1 MRKTI
6 FQRIGSGLLSLL
18 MMSTLAISPALAAD
32 SRPEPS
38 AASTQAA
45 SDFTITPVGTVTADS
60 TQVTLHIDCADPEV
74 STVNVFLLPVNTHGY
89 DEDNPIAKKW
99 SAAIG
104 DVTLD
109 VPAGKLTAGSR
120 FCVKLTYTKD
130 DDVREVFS
138 DYFTV
143 AASGEK
149 TRAEIIAN
157 TSAVLLQ
164 DGKARTE
171 PFKQNANSVDVQVK
185 LDDSV
190 ESCYMTVYAY
200 IGTAGFDPDNS
211 TSSFVLWKGQ
221 VTTGT
226 VKCPFNTNVALK
238 VGYKIIACV
247 NTPAGKDAEGSTN
260 YAYVKSQALEVVD
273 ENGQGFQPYTYPNIT
288 IDEETLEPG
297 ATTLHIS
304 MTGDQRI
311 FDAAAA
317 GKIDINYT
325 IGMYPAGDKF
335 QIEDGSTIT
344 LVQLGKTT
352 GSITHQEVTL
362 SQPLKA
368 GWRVRAVAYWDGCP
382 ELFIARSND
391 YQLGQADDS
400 VLVSGTAEEDIPTAA
415 VQGTPKAGDTSVT
428 VTLGG
433 KIPSGAVLILRSY
446 DADATK
452 FETSDGTWVATQTG
466 AEAKTYVLSPAKA
479 AMVAGRKLVALVLS
493 SGTVIAQS
501 DPVIIGAAQTP
512 GEETTV
518 TLLESSYTTT
528 STQATVKVTG
538 AEKFVGGSL
547 FVTTGLPITENDD
560 SRTKLG
566 RVDFTGAGEYTVP
579 FTLNTGDLKEGQT
592 VQAYLFKYD
601 SDTEKLIYQYSDAV
615 TVTASSGV
623 KTPEEILKN
632 TTATLM
638 KNGTVRAE
646 NFKQSEKSVDVKVTL
661 DSSLNQCYMT
671 IFAYSSNT
679 TFDPDS
685 SYNKRLWTG
694 YVKNGQTVTCEFNQE
709 LPLYYNVI
717 ACLNV
722 PVGEDFYRPSNSQA
736 LEVTDD
742 SGEGF
747 RDYTYPDASIVE
759 TTLDPGATKLHINLT
774 GDERLFQAAKEGKTS
789 LTVAVAQYPNDGT
802 TFDFEGEKQISLASN
817 LIFTEPQKNYE
828 VTLSQPLKAGWR
840 VRAVVYWQQNES
852 IFLPK
857 GNDYEAM
864 FQRPDDS
871 VLVSGTPE
879 EDIPAVSIQGT
890 PKAGDTSVS
899 VQLGGKIPDGTYIV
913 LKKYDAGTADADC
926 VLSGG
931 TFLAN
936 RSASAAGEQTLT
948 FSDALTAGEKLAA
961 FLTNNGQLAKS
972 QPVTV
977 AAAQTTPLFTITPK
991 GALAADSTQITFTVI
1006 SSDPSITSVGTFL
1019 CPVKNGSVDSDHWIA
1034 RQLGQKLGDI
1044 TLDIPEGK
1052 LKDGDVVRLI
1062 LNYEKNDDFPYY
1074 FGTEANNIT
1083 VGAQVPA
1090 EDSVVLNESTFTTD
1104 ATQATVTVTGCDSFR
1119 GGYLI
1124 LTTGSVGTNGDADSR
1139 NRLGSVTFTG
1149 PGTYTVPFGNN
1160 HVKLIS
1166 GNTIQAHLYKLDDK
1180 DRTYYKYSNAVGIT
1194 SGSQPAVKPEVSI
1207 ATDSITADRTNVWVQ
1222 TSFDG
1227 ALTGTLKLYTYT
1239 GETFAADKAKEIYSG
1254 TISSSSSSQKI
1265 TFGSGKL
1272 TAGQKLIAVLDLSDG
1287 TSVKSTAKTVQAA
1300 PEKIKP
1306 AVQLVT
1312 KKVTAGMTKLYAAMT
1327 IDSSVNNASYT
1338 IYQFTGDTL
1347 DISTATAL
1355 SSGTLYRSQSKETVP
1370 LGRGKLIPGA
1380 KLQIVL
1386 TADGVEARSDV
1397 LTVEPSPDWGTPY
1410 AAFNVSAVKTDAKS
1424 VSVQIDYAD
1433 EYVAMGTDFYCD
1445 VTIYQFPGSY
1455 SDAEFESK
1463 ELWENLTL
1471 TQRVGQINSNFGDTT
1486 RGAELTVPIKDSA
1499 KLNAGDRLIIKL
1511 RLPHTEWEGEEV
1523 DYLSASVPVVGEN
1536 ETVPDAKVVLY
1547 NLGEDTSR
1555 GARVRAILAEL
1566 NIPAETVT
1574 AEQLNEIVGHLAGL
1588 DGYEAAGEKYT
1599 GTAPDTEFM
1608 LLCNLPEALLDKFLD
1623 AMQTDGLR
1631 IDHKAVVTAYN
1642 RDMKLHE
1649 LMGDISEEH
1658 DVFQALLEL
1667 DRLIAQAENLEE
1679 STYGSAPNWE
1689 KFQAALSNAKQIL
1702 SSQEPTLE
1710 QLQTARDNLKNEYL
1724 TLTGMKEMQGDLVI
1738 VLTQAADGTYTLR
1751 AELKNG
1757 LADVAYQ
1764 YAWSNG
1770 AQNAEITGV
1779 TAEQLHTLQVTVSAD
1794 NLLGSRTTQLQ
1805 APNSPV
1811 VTTAA
1816 TSSAI
1821 TLRWNAP
1828 ADEDNRP
1835 AAKAM
1840 TVSLYEGNRLIKE
1853 QTADAAA
1860 GSMTLTSLS
1869 ANTAYTLRIAAVSPV
1884 GRSDTQ
1890 VLSVSTAKRS
1900 SGGGSSSGGGGSSSS
1915 DKTGSGKTETVTKPD
1930 GTKVQTETKP
1940 DGTKIQTETKKD
1952 GSVTKTTT
1960 NPNGSSV
1967 TETKAADGSTGTV
1980 KTDKHGQTTAETT
1993 LSSKAIETAK
2003 RNGEPVTAPVE
2014 VEATRDSSTA
2024 PTVKI
2029 ELPRN
2034 SGDTKV
2040 EIPVTNVKPGTVA
2053 VIVHPDGTEEIVKNS
2068 LPTEDGIQLTVNGG
2082 ATVKIMD
2089 NSKDFIDTRAHWA
2102 KDAIDFVSARGL
2114 VNGMNAVSYAPN
2126 ASTTRAQLWTIL
2138 ARQNDAD
2145 LNGGSTWFEN
2155 AQNWAKEKGISDGAN
2170 PNGTINRAQMVTML
2184 WRAMGQPAAGGNA
2197 SFADVPADSYYAQA
2211 VAWAIEN
2218 GITAGV
2224 GGGRFDPNSTC
2235 TRGQIATFL
2244 YRYMK

>member
-1 MRKTI
+1 MQKTL
-6 FQRIGSGLLSLL
+6 FRRIGSGLLSLL
-18 MMSTLAISPALAAD
+18 MMSTLAISPTLAAD
-32 SRPEPS
+32 SRSES
-38 AASTQAA
+38 AAVSTQAA

-60 TQVTLHIDCADPEV
+60 TQVTLCIDCADTEV
-74 STVNVFLLPVNTHGY
+74 STVNVFLLPVNTYGY

-109 VPAGKLTAGSR
+109 IPAGKLTTGSR

-130 DDVREVFS
+130 DDVQEVFS

-143 AASGEK
+143 AAAGEK
-149 TRAEIIAN
+149 MREEMIAN

-164 DGKARTE
+164 NGKTRTE
-171 PFKQNANSVDVQVK
+171 PFKQNANSVDVQVE

-221 VTTGT
+221 VKTGT
-226 VKCPFNTNVALK
+226 ITCPFNADVALK

-260 YAYVKSQALEVVD
+260 YAYVKSRALEVVD
-273 ENGQGFQPYTYPNIT
+273 EKGQGFQPYTYPDIT
-288 IDEETLEPG
+288 IDKKTLEPG

-317 GKIDINYT
+317 GKIDIHYT
-325 IGMYPAGDKF
+325 IGMYPAGDEF

-352 GSITHQEVTL
+352 ESITHQEVTL

-368 GWRVRAVAYWDGCP
+368 GWRVRAVAYWDSCP
-382 ELFIARSND
+382 DLFIAQGND
-391 YQLGQADDS
+391 YQLGQTDDS
-400 VLVSGTAEEDIPTAA
+400 VPVSGTAEEDVPTAA
-415 VQGTPKAGDTSVT
+415 IQGTPKAGDTSVT
-428 VTLGG
+428 VQLGG
-433 KIPSGAVLILRSY
+433 KIPSGSVLILRSY
-446 DADATK
+446 DADATI
-452 FETSDGTWVATQTG
+452 FETSGGAWAATQAN
-466 AEAKTYVLSPAKA
+466 AEAKTYVLSSAEA
-479 AMVAGRKLVALVLS
+479 AMTAGRKLVALVLS

-501 DPVIIGAAQTP
+501 QPVVITAAQTP
-512 GEETTV
+512 ATGTV
-518 TLLESSYTTT
+518 VLNESTYTVE
-528 STQATVKVTG
+528 STQATVTVTG
-538 AEKFVGGSL
+538 CEEFANGRL
-547 FVTTGLPITENDD
+547 FVTTGSRGSDNDD
-560 SRTKLG
+560 SRDRLGQVAFNGAGTYTILFNTTYTKL
-566 RVDFTGAGEYTVP
+566 T
-579 FTLNTGDLKEGQT
+579 EGNT
-592 VQAYLFKYD
+592 VQAYLYKYD
-601 SDTEKLIYQYSDAV
+601 SDADKTFYRYSESVAIK
-615 TVTASSGV
+615 AAGESGV
-623 KTPEEILKN
+623 KTPEDILKN

-638 KNGTVRAE
+638 KNGAVRTE

-828 VTLSQPLKAGWR
+828 VTLSQSLKAGWR

-879 EDIPAVSIQGT
+879 EDIPAVSVQGT
-890 PKAGDTSVS
+890 PKAGDTSVT

-977 AAAQTTPLFTITPK
+977 AAAQMTPLFTITPK
-991 GALAADSTQITFTVI
+991 GALTADSTQITFTVI
-1006 SSDPSITSVGTFL
+1006 SSDPSITSVGAFL

-1062 LNYEKNDDFPYY
+1062 LNYEKNDDYPYY

-1083 VGAQVPA
+1083 VGTQVPA

-1119 GGYLI
+1119 DGYLI

-1239 GETFAADKAKEIYSG
+1239 GETFAEDAAKEIYSG
-1254 TISSSSSSQKI
+1254 KISSSSSSQKI
-1265 TFGSGKL
+1265 SFGSGKL
-1272 TAGQKLIAVLDLSDG
+1272 AAGQKLIAVLDLSDG
-1287 TSVKSTAKTVQAA
+1287 TSVNSTAKTVQAA

-1327 IDSSVNNASYT
+1327 IDSSVNNASY
-1338 IYQFTGDTL
+1338 
-1347 DISTATAL
+1347 
-1355 SSGTLYRSQSKETVP
+1355 
-1370 LGRGKLIPGA
+1370 
-1380 KLQIVL
+1380 
-1386 TADGVEARSDV
+1386 
-1397 LTVEPSPDWGTPY
+1397 
-1410 AAFNVSAVKTDAKS
+1410 
-1424 VSVQIDYAD
+1424 
-1433 EYVAMGTDFYCD
+1433 
-1445 VTIYQFPGSY
+1445 
-1455 SDAEFESK
+1455 
-1463 ELWENLTL
+1463 
-1471 TQRVGQINSNFGDTT
+1471 
-1486 RGAELTVPIKDSA
+1486 
-1499 KLNAGDRLIIKL
+1499 
-1511 RLPHTEWEGEEV
+1511 
-1523 DYLSASVPVVGEN
+1523 LSASVPVVGEN

-1555 GARVRAILAEL
+1555 GARVRAILAKL

-1574 AEQLNEIVGHLAGL
+1574 AEQLNETVGHLAGL
-1588 DGYEAAGEKYT
+1588 DGYEAASEKYT

-1649 LMGDISEEH
+1649 LMDDISEEH

-1667 DRLIAQAENLEE
+1667 DRLIAQAEKLEE

-1689 KFQAALSNAKQIL
+1689 KFQAALSSAKQTL

-1710 QLQTARDNLKNEYL
+1710 QLQTAGGTLKNEYL

-1738 VLTQAADGTYTLR
+1738 ALTQAADGRYTLR

-1757 LADVAYQ
+1757 LADATYQ

-1794 NLLGSRTTQLQ
+1794 NLLGSRTAQLQ
-1805 APNSPV
+1805 VPYSPAAM
-1811 VTTAA
+1811 AA
-1816 TSSAI
+1816 TTSNAI
-1821 TLRWNAP
+1821 TLRWNTP
-1828 ADEDNRP
+1828 ADEENRP

-1860 GSMTLTSLS
+1860 GSMT
-1869 ANTAYTLRIAAVSPV
+1869 
-1884 GRSDTQ
+1884 
-1890 VLSVSTAKRS
+1890 
-1900 SGGGSSSGGGGSSSS
+1900 
-1915 DKTGSGKTETVTKPD
+1915 
-1930 GTKVQTETKP
+1930 
-1940 DGTKIQTETKKD
+1940 
-1952 GSVTKTTT
+1952 
-1960 NPNGSSV
+1960 
-1967 TETKAADGSTGTV
+1967 
-1980 KTDKHGQTTAETT
+1980 
-1993 LSSKAIETAK
+1993 
-2003 RNGEPVTAPVE
+2003 
-2014 VEATRDSSTA
+2014 
-2024 PTVKI
+2024 
-2029 ELPRN
+2029 
-2034 SGDTKV
+2034 
-2040 EIPVTNVKPGTVA
+2040 
-2053 VIVHPDGTEEIVKNS
+2053 
-2068 LPTEDGIQLTVNGG
+2068 
-2082 ATVKIMD
+2082 
-2089 NSKDFIDTRAHWA
+2089 
-2102 KDAIDFVSARGL
+2102 
-2114 VNGMNAVSYAPN
+2114 
-2126 ASTTRAQLWTIL
+2126 
-2138 ARQNDAD
+2138 
-2145 LNGGSTWFEN
+2145 
-2155 AQNWAKEKGISDGAN
+2155 
-2170 PNGTINRAQMVTML
+2170 
-2184 WRAMGQPAAGGNA
+2184 
-2197 SFADVPADSYYAQA
+2197 
-2211 VAWAIEN
+2211 
-2218 GITAGV
+2218 
-2224 GGGRFDPNSTC
+2224 
-2235 TRGQIATFL
+2235 
-2244 YRYMK
+2244 

>member
-1 MRKTI
+1 MQKTL
-6 FQRIGSGLLSLL
+6 FRRIGSGLLSLL
-18 MMSTLAISPALAAD
+18 MMSTLAISPTLAAD
-32 SRPEPS
+32 SRSES
-38 AASTQAA
+38 AAVSTQAA

-60 TQVTLHIDCADPEV
+60 TQVTLRIDCADTEV
-74 STVNVFLLPVNTHGY
+74 STVNVFLLPVNTYGY
-89 DEDNPIAKKW
+89 NEDNPIAKKW

-109 VPAGKLTAGSR
+109 IPAGKLTAGSQ
-120 FCVKLTYTKD
+120 FCVKLIYTKD
-130 DDVREVFS
+130 NDVREVFS
-138 DYFTV
+138 EYFTV

-149 TRAEIIAN
+149 TREEMIAN

-164 DGKARTE
+164 DGETRAE
-171 PFKQNANSVDVQVK
+171 PFKQDAASVDVQVK

-190 ESCYMTVYAY
+190 KSCYMTVYAY

-221 VTTGT
+221 VKTGT
-226 VKCPFNTNVALK
+226 ITCPFNADVALK

-311 FDAAAA
+311 FNAAAA

-325 IGMYPAGDKF
+325 IGMYPAGDEF

-352 GSITHQEVTL
+352 ESITHQEVTL

-382 ELFIARSND
+382 ELFIAGSND

-400 VLVSGTAEEDIPTAA
+400 VLVSGTAEENIPTA
-415 VQGTPKAGDTSVT
+415 VIQGTPKAGDTSVT

-433 KIPSGAVLILRSY
+433 KIP
-446 DADATK
+446 
-452 FETSDGTWVATQTG
+452 
-466 AEAKTYVLSPAKA
+466 
-479 AMVAGRKLVALVLS
+479 
-493 SGTVIAQS
+493 
-501 DPVIIGAAQTP
+501 
-512 GEETTV
+512 
-518 TLLESSYTTT
+518 ES
-528 STQATVKVTG
+528 
-538 AEKFVGGSL
+538 
-547 FVTTGLPITENDD
+547 
-560 SRTKLG
+560 
-566 RVDFTGAGEYTVP
+566 
-579 FTLNTGDLKEGQT
+579 
-592 VQAYLFKYD
+592 
-601 SDTEKLIYQYSDAV
+601 
-615 TVTASSGV
+615 
-623 KTPEEILKN
+623 
-632 TTATLM
+632 
-638 KNGTVRAE
+638 
-646 NFKQSEKSVDVKVTL
+646 
-661 DSSLNQCYMT
+661 
-671 IFAYSSNT
+671 
-679 TFDPDS
+679 
-685 SYNKRLWTG
+685 
-694 YVKNGQTVTCEFNQE
+694 
-709 LPLYYNVI
+709 
-717 ACLNV
+717 
-722 PVGEDFYRPSNSQA
+722 
-736 LEVTDD
+736 
-742 SGEGF
+742 
-747 RDYTYPDASIVE
+747 
-759 TTLDPGATKLHINLT
+759 
-774 GDERLFQAAKEGKTS
+774 
-789 LTVAVAQYPNDGT
+789 
-802 TFDFEGEKQISLASN
+802 
-817 LIFTEPQKNYE
+817 
-828 VTLSQPLKAGWR
+828 
-840 VRAVVYWQQNES
+840 
-852 IFLPK
+852 
-857 GNDYEAM
+857 
-864 FQRPDDS
+864 
-871 VLVSGTPE
+871 
-879 EDIPAVSIQGT
+879 
-890 PKAGDTSVS
+890 
-899 VQLGGKIPDGTYIV
+899 TYIV

-936 RSASAAGEQTLT
+936 RSASVAGEQTLT

-991 GALAADSTQITFTVI
+991 GALTADSTQITFTVI

-1083 VGAQVPA
+1083 VGTQVPA

-1119 GGYLI
+1119 DGYLI

-1194 SGSQPAVKPEVSI
+1194 SGPQPAVKPEVSI
-1207 ATDSITADRTNVWVQ
+1207 ATDSITADRTDVWVQ

-1239 GETFAADKAKEIYSG
+1239 GETFAEDAAKEIYSG
-1254 TISSSSSSQKI
+1254 KISSSSSSQKI
-1265 TFGSGKL
+1265 SFGSGKL
-1272 TAGQKLIAVLDLSDG
+1272 TAGQKLIAVLALSDG
-1287 TSVKSTAKTVQAA
+1287 TSVNSTAKAVQAA

-1312 KKVTAGMTKLYAAMT
+1312 KKVTAGMTKLYASMT

-1410 AAFNVSAVKTDAKS
+1410 AAFNVSAVKADAKS

-1471 TQRVGQINSNFGDTT
+1471 TQRVGQINSNFGDIT

-1499 KLNAGDRLIIKL
+1499 VLNAGNRLIIKL

-1555 GARVRAILAEL
+1555 GARVRAILAKL

-1574 AEQLNEIVGHLAGL
+1574 AEQLNETVGHLAGL
-1588 DGYEAAGEKYT
+1588 DGYEAASEKYT

-1667 DRLIAQAENLEE
+1667 DRLIAQAEKLEE

-1689 KFQAALSNAKQIL
+1689 KFQAALSSAKQTL

-1710 QLQTARDNLKNEYL
+1710 QLQTAGGTLKNEYL

-1738 VLTQAADGTYTLR
+1738 ALTQAADGRYTLR

-1757 LADVAYQ
+1757 LADATYQ

-1794 NLLGSRTTQLQ
+1794 NLLGSRTAQLQ
-1805 APNSPV
+1805 VPYSPAAM
-1811 VTTAA
+1811 AA
-1816 TSSAI
+1816 TTSNAI
-1821 TLRWNAP
+1821 TLRWNTP
-1828 ADEDNRP
+1828 ADEENRP
-1835 AAKAM
+1835 AAKTM
-1840 TVSLYEGNRLIKE
+1840 TVGLYQGDKLIKE
-1853 QTADAAA
+1853 QTADAAT
-1860 GSMTLTSLS
+1860 GSITLTGLS

-1884 GRSDTQ
+1884 GHSDTQ
-1890 VLSVSTAKRS
+1890 VLGVSTAKRS
-1900 SGGGSSSGGGGSSSS
+1900 SGGSSSSGSSGSSYAVSTPS
-1915 DKTGSGKTETVTKPD
+1915 AKNGDVTVSPKNASKGDRVTITVKPD
-1930 GTKVQTETKP
+1930 SGYEV
-1940 DGTKIQTETKKD
+1940 
-1952 GSVTKTTT
+1952 GSVTVLDSKG
-1960 NPNGSSV
+1960 N
-1967 TETKAADGSTGTV
+1967 ELKL
-1980 KTDKHGQTTAETT
+1980 TDKG
-1993 LSSKAIETAK
+1993 
-2003 RNGEPVTAPVE
+2003 NGKYTFTMPGGKVE
-2014 VEATRDSSTA
+2014 VKATFVKAGETSPFVDVPTDSYYFDA
-2024 PTVKI
+2024 VKWAQKLGI
-2029 ELPRN
+2029 TNGKANGLFGSNDPCTR
-2034 SGDTKV
+2034 GQ
-2040 EIPVTNVKPGTVA
+2040 IVT
-2053 VIVHPDGTEEIVKNS
+2053 
-2068 LPTEDGIQLTVNGG
+2068 
-2082 ATVKIMD
+2082 
-2089 NSKDFIDTRAHWA
+2089 F
-2102 KDAIDFVSARGL
+2102 
-2114 VNGMNAVSYAPN
+2114 
-2126 ASTTRAQLWTIL
+2126 
-2138 ARQNDAD
+2138 
-2145 LNGGSTWFEN
+2145 
-2155 AQNWAKEKGISDGAN
+2155 
-2170 PNGTINRAQMVTML
+2170 L
-2184 WRAMGQPAAGGNA
+2184 WRAAGSPTPKGAAA
-2197 SFADVPADSYYAQA
+2197 VPTDVIPGSYCYNA

-2218 GITAGV
+2218 GVTNGFADGTFGV
-2224 GGGRFDPNSTC
+2224 NSTC
-2235 TRGQIATFL
+2235 TRGQSVTFL
-2244 YRYMK
+2244 YRALGTAPTTVNSFTDVAVGDFYAEAVAWAVENGVTNGTTDSTFSPSNGCTRAQIVTFLFRTYNQ

>member
-143 AASGEK
+143 AAAGEK

-185 LDDSV
+185 LDNSV

-273 ENGQGFQPYTYPNIT
+273 ENGQGFQPYAYPDIT
-288 IDEETLEPG
+288 IDETTLEPG

-311 FDAAAA
+311 FDAAVAE
-317 GKIDINYT
+317 KIDINYT
-325 IGMYPAGDKF
+325 IGMYPAGDEF

-391 YQLGQADDS
+391 YQLGQEDDS
-400 VLVSGTAEEDIPTAA
+400 VLVSGTAEENIPTAA

-428 VTLGG
+428 VQLGG

-479 AMVAGRKLVALVLS
+479 AMVAGRKLVALLLS

-638 KNGTVRAE
+638 KNGTVRTE

-890 PKAGDTSVS
+890 PKAGDTSVT

-931 TFLAN
+931 TFLSN

-1034 RQLGQKLGDI
+1034 RQLEQKLGDI

-1104 ATQATVTVTGCDSFR
+1104 ATQATVTVTGCDSFQ

-1254 TISSSSSSQKI
+1254 TISSSSNSQKI

-1658 DVFQALLEL
+1658 DVFQALLKL

-1840 TVSLYEGNRLIKE
+1840 TVRLYEGNRLIKE

-1890 VLSVSTAKRS
+1890 VLGVSTAKRS

-1940 DGTKIQTETKKD
+1940 DGTKIQTVTGKD
-1952 GSVTKTTT
+1952 GST
-1960 NPNGSSV
+1960 
-1967 TETKAADGSTGTV
+1967 ATV
-1980 KTDKHGQTTAETT
+1980 KTDKNGQTTAETK
-1993 LSSKAIETAK
+1993 LSAKAVEDAK
-2003 RNGEPVTAPVE
+2003 RSGEAVKAPVE
-2014 VEATRDSSTA
+2014 VKATKDSSTA
-2024 PTVKI
+2024 PTVKV

-2034 SGDTKV
+2034 SGETKV
-2040 EIPVTNVKPGTVA
+2040 EIPVSNVKPGTVA
-2053 VIVHPDGTEEIVKNS
+2053 ILVHADGTEEIVKTS
-2068 LPTEDGIQLTVNGG
+2068 LPTADGIQLTVNGS

-2089 NSKDFIDTRAHWA
+2089 NSKDFADTRNHWA

-2145 LNGGSTWFEN
+2145 LNGGNTWFEN
-2155 AQNWAKEKGISDGAN
+2155 AQNWAKEKGISDGVN

-2184 WRAMGQPAAGGNA
+2184 WRAMGQPAAASGA

-2224 GGGRFDPNSTC
+2224 GGSKFDPNATC
-2235 TRGQIATFL
+2235 TRAQIATFL

>member
-1 MRKTI
+1 MQKTL
-6 FQRIGSGLLSLL
+6 FRRIGSGLLSLL
-18 MMSTLAISPALAAD
+18 MMSTLAISPTLAED
-32 SRPEPS
+32 SRSES
-38 AASTQAA
+38 AAVSTQAA

-60 TQVTLHIDCADPEV
+60 TQVTLRIDCADTEV
-74 STVNVFLLPVNTHGY
+74 STVNVFLLPVNTYGY
-89 DEDNPIAKKW
+89 NEDNPIAKKW

-109 VPAGKLTAGSR
+109 VSAGKLTAGSQ
-120 FCVKLTYTKD
+120 FCVKLTYAKD
-130 DDVREVFS
+130 DDVQEVFS

-149 TRAEIIAN
+149 TREEMIAN

-164 DGKARTE
+164 NGKTRTE
-171 PFKQNANSVDVQVK
+171 PFKQNANSVDVQVE

-226 VKCPFNTNVALK
+226 VTCPFNTNIALK
-238 VGYKIIACV
+238 VGYKIIACIH
-247 NTPAGKDAEGSTN
+247 TPAGKDAEGSTN
-260 YAYVKSQALEVVD
+260 YAYVKSRALEVVN
-273 ENGQGFQPYTYPNIT
+273 ENGQGFQPYTYPDIT
-288 IDEETLEPG
+288 IDEKTLEPG

-311 FDAAAA
+311 FDAATA
-317 GKIDINYT
+317 GKIDIHYT
-325 IGMYPAGDKF
+325 IGMYPAGDEF

-362 SQPLKA
+362 TQPLKA

-400 VLVSGTAEEDIPTAA
+400 VLVSGTAEENIPTAA
-415 VQGTPKAGDTSVT
+415 IQGTPKAGDTSVT
-428 VTLGG
+428 V
-433 KIPSGAVLILRSY
+433 
-446 DADATK
+446 
-452 FETSDGTWVATQTG
+452 
-466 AEAKTYVLSPAKA
+466 
-479 AMVAGRKLVALVLS
+479 
-493 SGTVIAQS
+493 
-501 DPVIIGAAQTP
+501 
-512 GEETTV
+512 
-518 TLLESSYTTT
+518 
-528 STQATVKVTG
+528 
-538 AEKFVGGSL
+538 
-547 FVTTGLPITENDD
+547 
-560 SRTKLG
+560 
-566 RVDFTGAGEYTVP
+566 
-579 FTLNTGDLKEGQT
+579 
-592 VQAYLFKYD
+592 
-601 SDTEKLIYQYSDAV
+601 
-615 TVTASSGV
+615 
-623 KTPEEILKN
+623 
-632 TTATLM
+632 
-638 KNGTVRAE
+638 
-646 NFKQSEKSVDVKVTL
+646 
-661 DSSLNQCYMT
+661 
-671 IFAYSSNT
+671 
-679 TFDPDS
+679 
-685 SYNKRLWTG
+685 
-694 YVKNGQTVTCEFNQE
+694 
-709 LPLYYNVI
+709 
-717 ACLNV
+717 
-722 PVGEDFYRPSNSQA
+722 
-736 LEVTDD
+736 
-742 SGEGF
+742 
-747 RDYTYPDASIVE
+747 
-759 TTLDPGATKLHINLT
+759 
-774 GDERLFQAAKEGKTS
+774 
-789 LTVAVAQYPNDGT
+789 
-802 TFDFEGEKQISLASN
+802 
-817 LIFTEPQKNYE
+817 
-828 VTLSQPLKAGWR
+828 
-840 VRAVVYWQQNES
+840 
-852 IFLPK
+852 
-857 GNDYEAM
+857 
-864 FQRPDDS
+864 
-871 VLVSGTPE
+871 
-879 EDIPAVSIQGT
+879 
-890 PKAGDTSVS
+890 
-899 VQLGGKIPDGTYIV
+899 QLGGKIPESTYIV

-926 VLSGG
+926 LLSGG

-977 AAAQTTPLFTITPK
+977 AAAQMTPLFTITPK
-991 GALAADSTQITFTVI
+991 GALTADSTQITFTVI
-1006 SSDPSITSVGTFL
+1006 SSDPSITSVGAFL

-1044 TLDIPEGK
+1044 TLDIPDGK

-1062 LNYEKNDDFPYY
+1062 LNYEKNDDYPYY

-1083 VGAQVPA
+1083 VGTQVPA

-1104 ATQATVTVTGCDSFR
+1104 ATQATVTVTSCDSFR
-1119 GGYLI
+1119 DGYLI

-1207 ATDSITADRTNVWVQ
+1207 ATDSITADRTAIWMQ
-1222 TSFDG
+1222 ASFDG

-1239 GETFAADKAKEIYSG
+1239 GETFAEDAAKEIYSG
-1254 TISSSSSSQKI
+1254 KISSSSSSQKI
-1265 TFGSGKL
+1265 SFGSGKL
-1272 TAGQKLIAVLDLSDG
+1272 TAGQKLIAVLTLSDG
-1287 TSVKSTAKTVQAA
+1287 TSVNSTAKTVQAA
-1300 PEKIKP
+1300 LEKIKP

-1410 AAFNVSAVKTDAKS
+1410 AAFNVSAVKADAKS

-1471 TQRVGQINSNFGDTT
+1471 TQRVGQINSNFGDIT

-1499 KLNAGDRLIIKL
+1499 VLNAGNRLIIKL

-1555 GARVRAILAEL
+1555 GARVRAILAKL

-1574 AEQLNEIVGHLAGL
+1574 AEQLNETVGHLAGL
-1588 DGYEAAGEKYT
+1588 DGYEAASEKYT

-1642 RDMKLHE
+1642 RDMELHE
-1649 LMGDISEEH
+1649 LMDDISEEH

-1667 DRLIAQAENLEE
+1667 DRLVAQAEKLEE

-1689 KFQAALSNAKQIL
+1689 KFQAALSSAKQTL

-1710 QLQTARDNLKNEYL
+1710 QLQTAGGTLKNEYL

-1738 VLTQAADGTYTLR
+1738 ALTQAADGRYTLL

-1757 LADVAYQ
+1757 LADATYQ

-1770 AQNAEITGV
+1770 VQSAEITGV
-1779 TAEQLHTLQVTVSAD
+1779 TEAQLHTLQVTVSAD
-1794 NLLGSRTTQLQ
+1794 NLLGSRTAQLQ
-1805 APNSPV
+1805 VPYSPAAM
-1811 VTTAA
+1811 AA
-1816 TSSAI
+1816 TTSNAI
-1821 TLRWNAP
+1821 TLRWNTP
-1828 ADEDNRP
+1828 ADEENRP
-1835 AAKAM
+1835 AAKTM
-1840 TVSLYEGNRLIKE
+1840 TVGLYQGDKLIKE
-1853 QTADAAA
+1853 QTADAAT
-1860 GSMTLTSLS
+1860 GSITLTGLS

-1884 GRSDTQ
+1884 GHSDTQ
-1890 VLSVSTAKRS
+1890 VLGVSTAKRS
-1900 SGGGSSSGGGGSSSS
+1900 SGGSSSSGSSGSSYAVSTPS
-1915 DKTGSGKTETVTKPD
+1915 AKNGDVTVSPKNASKGDRVTITVKPD
-1930 GTKVQTETKP
+1930 SGYEV
-1940 DGTKIQTETKKD
+1940 
-1952 GSVTKTTT
+1952 GSVTVLDSKG
-1960 NPNGSSV
+1960 N
-1967 TETKAADGSTGTV
+1967 ELKL
-1980 KTDKHGQTTAETT
+1980 TDKG
-1993 LSSKAIETAK
+1993 
-2003 RNGEPVTAPVE
+2003 NGKYTFTMPGGKVE
-2014 VEATRDSSTA
+2014 VKATF
-2024 PTVKI
+2024 VKAG
-2029 ELPRN
+2029 ETSP
-2034 SGDTKV
+2034 
-2040 EIPVTNVKPGTVA
+2040 
-2053 VIVHPDGTEEIVKNS
+2053 
-2068 LPTEDGIQLTVNGG
+2068 
-2082 ATVKIMD
+2082 
-2089 NSKDFIDTRAHWA
+2089 
-2102 KDAIDFVSARGL
+2102 FV
-2114 VNGMNAVSYAPN
+2114 
-2126 ASTTRAQLWTIL
+2126 
-2138 ARQNDAD
+2138 
-2145 LNGGSTWFEN
+2145 
-2155 AQNWAKEKGISDGAN
+2155 
-2170 PNGTINRAQMVTML
+2170 
-2184 WRAMGQPAAGGNA
+2184 
-2197 SFADVPADSYYAQA
+2197 DVPADSYYFDAVKWAQKLGITNGKTDALFGSSDPCTRGQIVTFLWRAAGSPAPKGTAKVPGDVLPGSYCYDA
-2211 VAWAIEN
+2211 VAWALEN
-2218 GITAGV
+2218 GITNGLADGTFGV
-2224 GGGRFDPNSTC
+2224 NSTC
-2235 TRGQIATFL
+2235 TRGQSVTFL
-2244 YRYMK
+2244 YRALGTAPTTVNGFTDVESNAFCAEAVAWAVENGVTNGTTDSTFSPSNGCTRAQIVTFLFRTYNQ

>member
-1 MRKTI
+1 MQKTL
-6 FQRIGSGLLSLL
+6 FRRIGSGLLSLL
-18 MMSTLAISPALAAD
+18 MMSTLAISPTLAAD
-32 SRPEPS
+32 SRSES
-38 AASTQAA
+38 AAVSTQAA

-60 TQVTLHIDCADPEV
+60 TQVTLRIDCADTEV
-74 STVNVFLLPVNTHGY
+74 STVNVFLLPVNTYGY

-109 VPAGKLTAGSR
+109 VSAGKLTAGSQ
-120 FCVKLTYTKD
+120 FCVKLIYTKD
-130 DDVREVFS
+130 NDVREVFS
-138 DYFTV
+138 EYFTV

-164 DGKARTE
+164 DGETRTE
-171 PFKQNANSVDVQVK
+171 PFKEDAASVDAQVK

-221 VTTGT
+221 VKTGT
-226 VKCPFNTNVALK
+226 VTCPFNTDVALK

-273 ENGQGFQPYTYPNIT
+273 ENGQGFRPYTYPDIT
-288 IDEETLEPG
+288 IDEKTLEPG

-311 FDAAAA
+311 FDAAVAK
-317 GKIDINYT
+317 KIDINYT
-325 IGMYPAGDKF
+325 IGMYPAGDEF

-362 SQPLKA
+362 TQPLKA

-391 YQLGQADDS
+391 YQLGQA
-400 VLVSGTAEEDIPTAA
+400 
-415 VQGTPKAGDTSVT
+415 
-428 VTLGG
+428 
-433 KIPSGAVLILRSY
+433 
-446 DADATK
+446 
-452 FETSDGTWVATQTG
+452 
-466 AEAKTYVLSPAKA
+466 
-479 AMVAGRKLVALVLS
+479 
-493 SGTVIAQS
+493 
-501 DPVIIGAAQTP
+501 
-512 GEETTV
+512 
-518 TLLESSYTTT
+518 
-528 STQATVKVTG
+528 
-538 AEKFVGGSL
+538 
-547 FVTTGLPITENDD
+547 
-560 SRTKLG
+560 
-566 RVDFTGAGEYTVP
+566 
-579 FTLNTGDLKEGQT
+579 
-592 VQAYLFKYD
+592 
-601 SDTEKLIYQYSDAV
+601 
-615 TVTASSGV
+615 
-623 KTPEEILKN
+623 
-632 TTATLM
+632 
-638 KNGTVRAE
+638 
-646 NFKQSEKSVDVKVTL
+646 
-661 DSSLNQCYMT
+661 
-671 IFAYSSNT
+671 
-679 TFDPDS
+679 
-685 SYNKRLWTG
+685 
-694 YVKNGQTVTCEFNQE
+694 
-709 LPLYYNVI
+709 
-717 ACLNV
+717 
-722 PVGEDFYRPSNSQA
+722 
-736 LEVTDD
+736 
-742 SGEGF
+742 
-747 RDYTYPDASIVE
+747 
-759 TTLDPGATKLHINLT
+759 
-774 GDERLFQAAKEGKTS
+774 
-789 LTVAVAQYPNDGT
+789 
-802 TFDFEGEKQISLASN
+802 
-817 LIFTEPQKNYE
+817 
-828 VTLSQPLKAGWR
+828 
-840 VRAVVYWQQNES
+840 
-852 IFLPK
+852 
-857 GNDYEAM
+857 
-864 FQRPDDS
+864 DDS

-913 LKKYDAGTADADC
+913 LKKYPAGTTDENC
-926 VLSGG
+926 VLSDGA
-931 TFLAN
+931 FLAN
-936 RSASAAGEQTLT
+936 GSASTAGEQTLT

-991 GALAADSTQITFTVI
+991 GTLTADSTQITFTVS
-1006 SSDPSITSVGTFL
+1006 SSDPSITSVGAFL

-1034 RQLGQKLGDI
+1034 RQIGQKLGDI
-1044 TLDIPEGK
+1044 TLDIQEGK

-1062 LNYEKNDDFPYY
+1062 LNYEKNDDYPYY

-1083 VGAQVPA
+1083 VGTQVPA

-1104 ATQATVTVTGCDSFR
+1104 ATQATVTVTGCESFR

-1124 LTTGSVGTNGDADSR
+1124 LTTGRASSNDDADSR

-1207 ATDSITADRTNVWVQ
+1207 ATDSITADRTDVWVQ

-1239 GETFAADKAKEIYSG
+1239 GETFAEDAAKEIYSG
-1254 TISSSSSSQKI
+1254 KISSSSSSQKI
-1265 TFGSGKL
+1265 SFGSGKL
-1272 TAGQKLIAVLDLSDG
+1272 TAGQKLIAVLALSDG
-1287 TSVKSTAKTVQAA
+1287 TSVNSTAKTVQAA

-1347 DISTATAL
+1347 DVSTATAL
-1355 SSGTLYRSQSKETVP
+1355 SNGTLYRSQSKETVP

-1410 AAFNVSAVKTDAKS
+1410 AAFNVSAVKADAKS

-1471 TQRVGQINSNFGDTT
+1471 TQRVGQINSNFGDIT

-1499 KLNAGDRLIIKL
+1499 VLNAGNRLIIKL

-1555 GARVRAILAEL
+1555 GARVRAILAKL

-1574 AEQLNEIVGHLAGL
+1574 AEQLNETVGHLAGL

-1599 GTAPDTEFM
+1599 GTVPDTEFM
-1608 LLCNLPEALLDKFLD
+1608 LLCNLPEALLDRFLD

-1649 LMGDISEEH
+1649 LMDDISEEH

-1667 DRLIAQAENLEE
+1667 DRLIAQAEKLEE

-1689 KFQAALSNAKQIL
+1689 KFQAALSSAKQTL

-1710 QLQTARDNLKNEYL
+1710 QLQTAGGTLKNEYL

-1738 VLTQAADGTYTLR
+1738 ALTQAADGRYTLR

-1757 LADVAYQ
+1757 LADATYQ

-1770 AQNAEITGV
+1770 VQSAEITGV

-1794 NLLGSRTTQLQ
+1794 NLLGSRTAQLQ
-1805 APNSPV
+1805 VPYSPAAM
-1811 VTTAA
+1811 AA
-1816 TSSAI
+1816 TTSNAI
-1821 TLRWNAP
+1821 TLRWNTP
-1828 ADEDNRP
+1828 ADEENRP
-1835 AAKAM
+1835 AAKTM
-1840 TVSLYEGNRLIKE
+1840 TVGLYQGDKLIKE
-1853 QTADAAA
+1853 QTADAAT
-1860 GSMTLTSLS
+1860 GSITLTGLS

-1884 GRSDTQ
+1884 GHSDTQ
-1890 VLSVSTAKRS
+1890 VLGVSTAKRPS
-1900 SGGGSSSGGGGSSSS
+1900 GGSSSS
-1915 DKTGSGKTETVTKPD
+1915 GSSGSSYAVSVPSAKNGDVTVSPKNASKGDRVTVTIKPD
-1930 GTKVQTETKP
+1930 SGYEV
-1940 DGTKIQTETKKD
+1940 
-1952 GSVTKTTT
+1952 GSVTVLDSKGNELKLTDKGDGKYTFTMPGGKVEVKATFVKAGETSPFVDVPTDSYYFDAVKWAQKLGIT
-1960 NPNGSSV
+1960 NGKANALFGSSDPCTRGQIV
-1967 TETKAADGSTGTV
+1967 T
-1980 KTDKHGQTTAETT
+1980 
-1993 LSSKAIETAK
+1993 
-2003 RNGEPVTAPVE
+2003 
-2014 VEATRDSSTA
+2014 
-2024 PTVKI
+2024 
-2029 ELPRN
+2029 
-2034 SGDTKV
+2034 
-2040 EIPVTNVKPGTVA
+2040 
-2053 VIVHPDGTEEIVKNS
+2053 
-2068 LPTEDGIQLTVNGG
+2068 
-2082 ATVKIMD
+2082 
-2089 NSKDFIDTRAHWA
+2089 F
-2102 KDAIDFVSARGL
+2102 
-2114 VNGMNAVSYAPN
+2114 
-2126 ASTTRAQLWTIL
+2126 
-2138 ARQNDAD
+2138 
-2145 LNGGSTWFEN
+2145 
-2155 AQNWAKEKGISDGAN
+2155 
-2170 PNGTINRAQMVTML
+2170 L
-2184 WRAMGQPAAGGNA
+2184 WRAAGSPAPKGTAK
-2197 SFADVPADSYYAQA
+2197 VPADVLPGSYCYDA

-2218 GITAGV
+2218 GVTNGFADGTFGV
-2224 GGGRFDPNSTC
+2224 NNTC
-2235 TRGQIATFL
+2235 TRGQSVTFL
-2244 YRYMK
+2244 YRAMGTAPTTVNGFTDVAAGDFYAEAVAWAVENGVTNGTTDSTFSPSNGCTRAQIVTFLFRTYNQ

>member
-1 MRKTI
+1 MQKTL
-6 FQRIGSGLLSLL
+6 FRRIGSGLLSLL
-18 MMSTLAISPALAAD
+18 MMSTLAISPTLAAD
-32 SRPEPS
+32 SRSES
-38 AASTQAA
+38 AAVSTQAA

-60 TQVTLHIDCADPEV
+60 TQVTLRIDCADTEV
-74 STVNVFLLPVNTHGY
+74 STVNVFLLPVNTYGY

-109 VPAGKLTAGSR
+109 VSAGKLTAGSQ
-120 FCVKLTYTKD
+120 FCVKLIYTKD
-130 DDVREVFS
+130 NDVREVFS
-138 DYFTV
+138 EYFTV

-164 DGKARTE
+164 DGETRTE
-171 PFKQNANSVDVQVK
+171 PFKEDAASVDAQVK

-221 VTTGT
+221 VKTGT
-226 VKCPFNTNVALK
+226 VTCPFNTDVALK

-273 ENGQGFQPYTYPNIT
+273 ENGQGFRPYTYPDIT
-288 IDEETLEPG
+288 IDEKTLEPG

-311 FDAAAA
+311 FDAAVAK
-317 GKIDINYT
+317 KIDINYT
-325 IGMYPAGDKF
+325 IGMYPAGDEF

-362 SQPLKA
+362 TQPLKA

-400 VLVSGTAEEDIPTAA
+400 VLVSGTAEENIPTAA
-415 VQGTPKAGDTSVT
+415 IQGTPKAGDTSVT
-428 VTLGG
+428 V
-433 KIPSGAVLILRSY
+433 
-446 DADATK
+446 
-452 FETSDGTWVATQTG
+452 
-466 AEAKTYVLSPAKA
+466 
-479 AMVAGRKLVALVLS
+479 
-493 SGTVIAQS
+493 
-501 DPVIIGAAQTP
+501 
-512 GEETTV
+512 
-518 TLLESSYTTT
+518 
-528 STQATVKVTG
+528 
-538 AEKFVGGSL
+538 
-547 FVTTGLPITENDD
+547 
-560 SRTKLG
+560 
-566 RVDFTGAGEYTVP
+566 
-579 FTLNTGDLKEGQT
+579 
-592 VQAYLFKYD
+592 
-601 SDTEKLIYQYSDAV
+601 
-615 TVTASSGV
+615 
-623 KTPEEILKN
+623 
-632 TTATLM
+632 
-638 KNGTVRAE
+638 
-646 NFKQSEKSVDVKVTL
+646 
-661 DSSLNQCYMT
+661 
-671 IFAYSSNT
+671 
-679 TFDPDS
+679 
-685 SYNKRLWTG
+685 
-694 YVKNGQTVTCEFNQE
+694 
-709 LPLYYNVI
+709 
-717 ACLNV
+717 
-722 PVGEDFYRPSNSQA
+722 
-736 LEVTDD
+736 
-742 SGEGF
+742 
-747 RDYTYPDASIVE
+747 
-759 TTLDPGATKLHINLT
+759 
-774 GDERLFQAAKEGKTS
+774 
-789 LTVAVAQYPNDGT
+789 
-802 TFDFEGEKQISLASN
+802 
-817 LIFTEPQKNYE
+817 
-828 VTLSQPLKAGWR
+828 
-840 VRAVVYWQQNES
+840 
-852 IFLPK
+852 
-857 GNDYEAM
+857 
-864 FQRPDDS
+864 
-871 VLVSGTPE
+871 
-879 EDIPAVSIQGT
+879 
-890 PKAGDTSVS
+890 
-899 VQLGGKIPDGTYIV
+899 QLGGKIPESTYIV

-936 RSASAAGEQTLT
+936 RSASVAGEQTLT

-991 GALAADSTQITFTVI
+991 GALTADSTQITFTVI

-1083 VGAQVPA
+1083 VGTQVPA

-1119 GGYLI
+1119 DGYLI

-1194 SGSQPAVKPEVSI
+1194 SGPQPAVKPEVSI
-1207 ATDSITADRTNVWVQ
+1207 ATDSITADRTDVWVQ

-1239 GETFAADKAKEIYSG
+1239 GETFAEDAAKEIYSG
-1254 TISSSSSSQKI
+1254 KISSSSSSQKI
-1265 TFGSGKL
+1265 SFGSGKL
-1272 TAGQKLIAVLDLSDG
+1272 TAGQKLIAVLALSDG
-1287 TSVKSTAKTVQAA
+1287 TSVNSTAKAVQAA

-1312 KKVTAGMTKLYAAMT
+1312 KKVTAGMTKLYASMT

-1410 AAFNVSAVKTDAKS
+1410 AAFNVSAVKADAKS

-1471 TQRVGQINSNFGDTT
+1471 TQRVGQINSNFGDIT

-1499 KLNAGDRLIIKL
+1499 VLNAGNRLIIKL

-1555 GARVRAILAEL
+1555 GARVRAILAKL

-1574 AEQLNEIVGHLAGL
+1574 AEQLNETVGHLAGL
-1588 DGYEAAGEKYT
+1588 DGYEAASEKYT

-1667 DRLIAQAENLEE
+1667 DRLIAQAEKLEE

-1689 KFQAALSNAKQIL
+1689 KFQAALSSAKQTL

-1710 QLQTARDNLKNEYL
+1710 QLQTAGGTLKNEYL

-1738 VLTQAADGTYTLR
+1738 ALTQAADGRYTLR

-1757 LADVAYQ
+1757 LADATYQ

-1794 NLLGSRTTQLQ
+1794 NLLGSRTAQLQ
-1805 APNSPV
+1805 VPYSPAAM
-1811 VTTAA
+1811 AA
-1816 TSSAI
+1816 TTSNAI
-1821 TLRWNAP
+1821 TLRWNTP
-1828 ADEDNRP
+1828 ADEENRP
-1835 AAKAM
+1835 AAKTM
-1840 TVSLYEGNRLIKE
+1840 TVGLYQGDKLIKE
-1853 QTADAAA
+1853 QTADAAT
-1860 GSMTLTSLS
+1860 GSITLTGLS

-1884 GRSDTQ
+1884 GHSDTQ
-1890 VLSVSTAKRS
+1890 VLGVSTAKRS
-1900 SGGGSSSGGGGSSSS
+1900 SGGSSSSGSSGSSYAVSTPS
-1915 DKTGSGKTETVTKPD
+1915 AKNGDVTVSPKNASKGDRVTVTVKPD
-1930 GTKVQTETKP
+1930 SGYEV
-1940 DGTKIQTETKKD
+1940 
-1952 GSVTKTTT
+1952 GSVTVLDSKG
-1960 NPNGSSV
+1960 N
-1967 TETKAADGSTGTV
+1967 ELKL
-1980 KTDKHGQTTAETT
+1980 TDKGDGKYTFTMPGSKVTVTAEF
-1993 LSSKAIETAK
+1993 
-2003 RNGEPVTAPVE
+2003 VE
-2014 VEATRDSSTA
+2014 EQA
-2024 PTVKI
+2024 
-2029 ELPRN
+2029 
-2034 SGDTKV
+2034 
-2040 EIPVTNVKPGTVA
+2040 
-2053 VIVHPDGTEEIVKNS
+2053 
-2068 LPTEDGIQLTVNGG
+2068 
-2082 ATVKIMD
+2082 
-2089 NSKDFIDTRAHWA
+2089 
-2102 KDAIDFVSARGL
+2102 
-2114 VNGMNAVSYAPN
+2114 
-2126 ASTTRAQLWTIL
+2126 AST
-2138 ARQNDAD
+2138 
-2145 LNGGSTWFEN
+2145 
-2155 AQNWAKEKGISDGAN
+2155 
-2170 PNGTINRAQMVTML
+2170 
-2184 WRAMGQPAAGGNA
+2184 
-2197 SFADVPADSYYAQA
+2197 FADVPADAYYAKAVEWAVKKGITNGKANGLFGSNDPCTRGQIVTFLWRAAGSPAPKGTAKVPADVLPGSYCYDA
-2211 VAWAIEN
+2211 VAWALEN
-2218 GITAGV
+2218 GITNGLADGTFGV
-2224 GGGRFDPNSTC
+2224 NNTC
-2235 TRGQIATFL
+2235 TRGQSVTFL
-2244 YRYMK
+2244 YRAMGTAPTTVNGFTDVAAGDFYAEAVAWAVENGVTNGTSASTFSPNAGCTRAQIVTFLFRTYQGK

>member
-38 AASTQAA
+38 AAGTQAA

-60 TQVTLHIDCADPEV
+60 THVTLHIDCADPEV

-143 AASGEK
+143 AAAGEK

-185 LDDSV
+185 LDNSV

-273 ENGQGFQPYTYPNIT
+273 ENGQGFQPYAYPDIT
-288 IDEETLEPG
+288 IDETTLEPG

-311 FDAAAA
+311 FDAAVAE
-317 GKIDINYT
+317 KIDINYT
-325 IGMYPAGDKF
+325 IGMYPAGDEF

-391 YQLGQADDS
+391 YQLGQEDDS
-400 VLVSGTAEEDIPTAA
+400 VLVSGTAEENIPTAA

-428 VTLGG
+428 VQLGG

-479 AMVAGRKLVALVLS
+479 AMVAGRKLVALLLS

-638 KNGTVRAE
+638 KNGTVRTE

-890 PKAGDTSVS
+890 PKAGDTSVT

-931 TFLAN
+931 TFLSN

-1034 RQLGQKLGDI
+1034 RQLEQKLGDI

-1104 ATQATVTVTGCDSFR
+1104 ATQATVTVTGCDSFQ

-1254 TISSSSSSQKI
+1254 TISSSSNSQKI

-1463 ELWENLTL
+1463 ELWENLPL

-1658 DVFQALLEL
+1658 DVFQALLKL

-1840 TVSLYEGNRLIKE
+1840 TVRLYEGNRLIKE

-1890 VLSVSTAKRS
+1890 VLGVSTAKRS

-1940 DGTKIQTETKKD
+1940 DGTKIQTVTGKD
-1952 GSVTKTTT
+1952 GST
-1960 NPNGSSV
+1960 
-1967 TETKAADGSTGTV
+1967 ATV
-1980 KTDKHGQTTAETT
+1980 KTDKNGQTTAETK
-1993 LSSKAIETAK
+1993 LSAKAVEDAK
-2003 RNGEPVTAPVE
+2003 RSGEAVKAPVE
-2014 VEATRDSSTA
+2014 VKATKDSSTA
-2024 PTVKI
+2024 PTVKV

-2034 SGDTKV
+2034 SGETKV
-2040 EIPVTNVKPGTVA
+2040 EIPVSNVKPGTVA
-2053 VIVHPDGTEEIVKNS
+2053 ILVHADGTEEIVKTS
-2068 LPTEDGIQLTVNGG
+2068 LPTADGIQLTVNGS

-2089 NSKDFIDTRAHWA
+2089 NSKDFADTRNHWA

-2145 LNGGSTWFEN
+2145 LNGGNTWFEN
-2155 AQNWAKEKGISDGAN
+2155 AQNWAKEKGISDGVN

-2184 WRAMGQPAAGGNA
+2184 WRAMGQPAAASGA

-2224 GGGRFDPNSTC
+2224 GGSKFDPNATC
-2235 TRGQIATFL
+2235 TRAQIATFL

>member
-1 MRKTI
+1 MQKTL
-6 FQRIGSGLLSLL
+6 FRRIGSGLLSLL
-18 MMSTLAISPALAAD
+18 MMSTLAISPTLAAD
-32 SRPEPS
+32 SRSES
-38 AASTQAA
+38 AAVSTQAA

-60 TQVTLHIDCADPEV
+60 TQVTLRIDCADTEV
-74 STVNVFLLPVNTHGY
+74 STVNVFLLPVNTYGY
-89 DEDNPIAKKW
+89 NEDNPIAKKW

-109 VPAGKLTAGSR
+109 VSAGKLTAGSQ
-120 FCVKLTYTKD
+120 FCVKLIYTKD
-130 DDVREVFS
+130 NDVREVFS
-138 DYFTV
+138 EYFTV

-149 TRAEIIAN
+149 TREEMIAN

-164 DGKARTE
+164 DGAARTE

-221 VTTGT
+221 VKTGT
-226 VKCPFNTNVALK
+226 VTCPFNTDVALK

-273 ENGQGFQPYTYPNIT
+273 ENGQGFRPYTYPDIT
-288 IDEETLEPG
+288 IDEKTLEPG

-311 FDAAAA
+311 FDAAVAK
-317 GKIDINYT
+317 KIDINYT
-325 IGMYPAGDKF
+325 IGMYPAGDEF

-352 GSITHQEVTL
+352 ESITHQEVTL

-368 GWRVRAVAYWDGCP
+368 GWRVRAVAYWDSCP
-382 ELFIARSND
+382 DLFIAQGND
-391 YQLGQADDS
+391 YQLGQTDDS
-400 VLVSGTAEEDIPTAA
+400 VPVSGTAEEDVPTAA
-415 VQGTPKAGDTSVT
+415 IQGTPKAGDTSVT
-428 VTLGG
+428 
-433 KIPSGAVLILRSY
+433 
-446 DADATK
+446 
-452 FETSDGTWVATQTG
+452 
-466 AEAKTYVLSPAKA
+466 
-479 AMVAGRKLVALVLS
+479 
-493 SGTVIAQS
+493 
-501 DPVIIGAAQTP
+501 
-512 GEETTV
+512 
-518 TLLESSYTTT
+518 
-528 STQATVKVTG
+528 
-538 AEKFVGGSL
+538 
-547 FVTTGLPITENDD
+547 
-560 SRTKLG
+560 
-566 RVDFTGAGEYTVP
+566 
-579 FTLNTGDLKEGQT
+579 
-592 VQAYLFKYD
+592 
-601 SDTEKLIYQYSDAV
+601 
-615 TVTASSGV
+615 
-623 KTPEEILKN
+623 
-632 TTATLM
+632 
-638 KNGTVRAE
+638 
-646 NFKQSEKSVDVKVTL
+646 
-661 DSSLNQCYMT
+661 
-671 IFAYSSNT
+671 
-679 TFDPDS
+679 
-685 SYNKRLWTG
+685 
-694 YVKNGQTVTCEFNQE
+694 
-709 LPLYYNVI
+709 
-717 ACLNV
+717 
-722 PVGEDFYRPSNSQA
+722 
-736 LEVTDD
+736 
-742 SGEGF
+742 
-747 RDYTYPDASIVE
+747 
-759 TTLDPGATKLHINLT
+759 
-774 GDERLFQAAKEGKTS
+774 
-789 LTVAVAQYPNDGT
+789 
-802 TFDFEGEKQISLASN
+802 
-817 LIFTEPQKNYE
+817 
-828 VTLSQPLKAGWR
+828 
-840 VRAVVYWQQNES
+840 
-852 IFLPK
+852 
-857 GNDYEAM
+857 
-864 FQRPDDS
+864 
-871 VLVSGTPE
+871 
-879 EDIPAVSIQGT
+879 
-890 PKAGDTSVS
+890 

-913 LKKYDAGTADADC
+913 LKKYDASTADADC
-926 VLSGG
+926 ALSGG
-931 TFLAN
+931 TFLDN
-936 RSASAAGEQTLT
+936 RRASVAGEQTLT

-961 FLTNNGQLAKS
+961 FLTNNGQIAKS

-991 GALAADSTQITFTVI
+991 GALTADSTQITFTVI
-1006 SSDPSITSVGTFL
+1006 SSDPSITSVGAFL
-1019 CPVKNGSVDSDHWIA
+1019 CPVKNGSVDSDHCIA

-1044 TLDIPEGK
+1044 TLDIPADS
-1052 LKDGDVVRLI
+1052 LKDGDVLRLI

-1083 VGAQVPA
+1083 VGTQVPA

-1119 GGYLI
+1119 DGYLI

-1239 GETFAADKAKEIYSG
+1239 GETFAEDAAKEIYSG
-1254 TISSSSSSQKI
+1254 KISSSSSSQKI

-1272 TAGQKLIAVLDLSDG
+1272 TAGQKLIAVLTMSDG
-1287 TSVKSTAKTVQAA
+1287 TSVNSTAKTVQAA

-1306 AVQLVT
+1306 AVQFVT

-1410 AAFNVSAVKTDAKS
+1410 AAFNVSAVKADAKS

-1499 KLNAGDRLIIKL
+1499 VLNAGDRLIIKL

-1536 ETVPDAKVVLY
+1536 ETVPDVKVVLY

-1566 NIPAETVT
+1566 NILAETVT
-1574 AEQLNEIVGHLAGL
+1574 AEQLNETVGHMAGL

-1608 LLCNLPEALLDKFLD
+1608 LLCNLPEALLDKFLG

-1667 DRLIAQAENLEE
+1667 DRLIAQAEKLEE
-1679 STYGSAPNWE
+1679 NTYGSAPNWE
-1689 KFQAALSNAKQIL
+1689 KFQAALSSAKQTL

-1710 QLQTARDNLKNEYL
+1710 QLQTAGGTLKNEYL

-1738 VLTQAADGTYTLR
+1738 ALTQAADGRYTLR

-1757 LADVAYQ
+1757 LADATYQ

-1770 AQNAEITGV
+1770 VQSAEITGV
-1779 TAEQLHTLQVTVSAD
+1779 TEAQLHTLQVTVSAD
-1794 NLLGSRTTQLQ
+1794 NLLGSRTAQLQ
-1805 APNSPV
+1805 VPYSPAAM
-1811 VTTAA
+1811 AA
-1816 TSSAI
+1816 TTSNEI
-1821 TLRWNAP
+1821 TLRWNTP
-1828 ADEDNRP
+1828 ADEENRP
-1835 AAKAM
+1835 AAKTM
-1840 TVSLYEGNRLIKE
+1840 TVGLYQGDKLIKE
-1853 QTADAAA
+1853 QTADAAT
-1860 GSMTLTSLS
+1860 GSITLTGLS

-1890 VLSVSTAKRS
+1890 VLGVSTAKRS
-1900 SGGGSSSGGGGSSSS
+1900 SGGSSSSGSSGSSYAVSVPS
-1915 DKTGSGKTETVTKPD
+1915 AKNGDVTVSPKNASKGDRVTITVKPD
-1930 GTKVQTETKP
+1930 SGYEV
-1940 DGTKIQTETKKD
+1940 
-1952 GSVTKTTT
+1952 GSVTVLDSKG
-1960 NPNGSSV
+1960 N
-1967 TETKAADGSTGTV
+1967 ELKL
-1980 KTDKHGQTTAETT
+1980 TDKGDGKYTFTMPGG
-1993 LSSKAIETAK
+1993 K
-2003 RNGEPVTAPVE
+2003 VE
-2014 VEATRDSSTA
+2014 VKATF
-2024 PTVKI
+2024 VKAG
-2029 ELPRN
+2029 ETSP
-2034 SGDTKV
+2034 
-2040 EIPVTNVKPGTVA
+2040 
-2053 VIVHPDGTEEIVKNS
+2053 
-2068 LPTEDGIQLTVNGG
+2068 
-2082 ATVKIMD
+2082 
-2089 NSKDFIDTRAHWA
+2089 
-2102 KDAIDFVSARGL
+2102 FV
-2114 VNGMNAVSYAPN
+2114 
-2126 ASTTRAQLWTIL
+2126 
-2138 ARQNDAD
+2138 
-2145 LNGGSTWFEN
+2145 
-2155 AQNWAKEKGISDGAN
+2155 
-2170 PNGTINRAQMVTML
+2170 
-2184 WRAMGQPAAGGNA
+2184 
-2197 SFADVPADSYYAQA
+2197 DVPADSYYFDAVKWAQKLGITNGKTDALFGSNDPCTRGQIVTFLWRAAGSPAHKGTAKVPGDVLPGSYCYDA
-2211 VAWAIEN
+2211 VAWALEN
-2218 GITAGV
+2218 GITNGLADGTFGV
-2224 GGGRFDPNSTC
+2224 NSTC
-2235 TRGQIATFL
+2235 TRGQSVTFL
-2244 YRYMK
+2244 YRALGTAPTTVNGFTDVAAGDFYAEAVAWAVENGVTNGTTDSTFSPSNGCTRAQIVTFLFRTYNQ

>member
-18 MMSTLAISPALAAD
+18 MLSTLAVSPALAAD
-32 SRPEPS
+32 SKSEP
-38 AASTQAA
+38 AAVHTQAA
-45 SDFTITPVGTVTADS
+45 A
-60 TQVTLHIDCADPEV
+60 
-74 STVNVFLLPVNTHGY
+74 
-89 DEDNPIAKKW
+89 
-99 SAAIG
+99 
-104 DVTLD
+104 
-109 VPAGKLTAGSR
+109 
-120 FCVKLTYTKD
+120 
-130 DDVREVFS
+130 
-138 DYFTV
+138 
-143 AASGEK
+143 GEK
-149 TRAEIIAN
+149 TREEMIAN

-164 DGKARTE
+164 NGKTRTE

-221 VTTGT
+221 VKTGT
-226 VKCPFNTNVALK
+226 ITCPFNADVALK

-325 IGMYPAGDKF
+325 IGMYPADDEF
-335 QIEDGSTIT
+335 QIEDGRTIA

-352 GSITHQEVTL
+352 ESITHQEVTL

-368 GWRVRAVAYWDGCP
+368 GWRVRAVAYWDGRP
-382 ELFIARSND
+382 ELFIAGSND

-400 VLVSGTAEEDIPTAA
+400 VLVSGTAEENIPTAA
-415 VQGTPKAGDTSVT
+415 IQGTPKAGDTSVT

-433 KIPSGAVLILRSY
+433 KIPSGSVLILRSY

-452 FETSDGTWVATQTG
+452 FETSGGTWVATQTG

-479 AMVAGRKLVALVLS
+479 AMVAGQKLVALVLS

-566 RVDFTGAGEYTVP
+566 RVSFTGDGDYTVP
-579 FTLNTGDLKEGQT
+579 FNLMSTGDLKEGQT
-592 VQAYLFKYD
+592 IQAYLYKYD
-601 SDTEKLIYQYSDAV
+601 SNTEKQSFQYSDAV

-638 KNGTVRAE
+638 KNGAVRTE

-661 DSSLNQCYMT
+661 DSSLKQCYMT

-679 TFDPDS
+679 TFDPDG

-694 YVKNGQTVTCEFNQE
+694 YVQNGQTVTCEFNQE

-742 SGEGF
+742 SGSGF

-759 TTLDPGATKLHINLT
+759 TTLEPGANKLHINLT

-789 LTVAVAQYPNDGT
+789 LTVAVGQYPNDGT
-802 TFDFEGEKQISLASN
+802 TFDFEGKKQISLASN
-817 LIFTEPQKNYE
+817 LIFTESQKNYE

-864 FQRPDDS
+864 FQRLDDS

-879 EDIPAVSIQGT
+879 EDVPAVSIQGT

-899 VQLGGKIPDGTYIV
+899 VQLGGKIPEGTRV
-913 LKKYDAGTADADC
+913 LLKKYDASTADADC
-926 VLSGG
+926 LLNDGTYLSGVDV
-931 TFLAN
+931 
-936 RSASAAGEQTLT
+936 SAAGEQTLT
-948 FSDALTAGEKLAA
+948 FSDVLSAGDKLVA
-961 FLTNNGQLAKS
+961 FLTGSSGQLAKS

-991 GALAADSTQITFTVI
+991 GALTADSTQITFTVT

-1044 TLDIPEGK
+1044 TLDIPADS

-1083 VGAQVPA
+1083 VGTQVPA

-1104 ATQATVTVTGCDSFR
+1104 ATQATVTVTGCGSFQ
-1119 GGYLI
+1119 GGLLI
-1124 LTTGSVGTNGDADSR
+1124 LTTGSVSSNNDADSR
-1139 NRLGSVTFTG
+1139 THLGRVTFTS
-1149 PGTYTVPFGNN
+1149 PGTYTVPFSNSN
-1160 HVKLIS
+1160 TKLTS
-1166 GNTIQAHLYKLDDK
+1166 GNTIQAHLYKYDGDADK
-1180 DRTYYKYSNAVGIT
+1180 TYYKYSNAVGIT

-1222 TSFDG
+1222 ASFDG

-1239 GETFAADKAKEIYSG
+1239 GETFAEDAAKEIYSG
-1254 TISSSSSSQKI
+1254 KISSSSSSQKI
-1265 TFGSGKL
+1265 SFGSGKL
-1272 TAGQKLIAVLDLSDG
+1272 TAGQKLIAVLALSDG
-1287 TSVKSTAKTVQAA
+1287 TSVNSTAKTVQAA

-1327 IDSSVNNASYT
+1327 IDSSVNNANYT

-1410 AAFNVSAVKTDAKS
+1410 AAFNVSAVKADAKS

-1499 KLNAGDRLIIKL
+1499 VLNAGDRLIIKL

-1555 GARVRAILAEL
+1555 GARVRAILAKL

-1574 AEQLNEIVGHLAGL
+1574 AEQLNEKVGHLAGL

-1599 GTAPDTEFM
+1599 GTVPDTEFM

-1642 RDMKLHE
+1642 RDMELHE

-1667 DRLIAQAENLEE
+1667 DRLIAQAEKLEE
-1679 STYGSAPNWE
+1679 STYGSADNW
-1689 KFQAALSNAKQIL
+1689 KAFQAALSSAKQIL

-1710 QLQTARDNLKNEYL
+1710 QLQTARGNLKNEYL

-1770 AQNAEITGV
+1770 AQGAEITGV
-1779 TAEQLHTLQVTVSAD
+1779 TEEQLHTLRVTMSAD
-1794 NLLGSRTTQLQ
+1794 NLLGSRMAQLQ
-1805 APNSPV
+1805 VPDSPAA
-1811 VTTAA
+1811 TAAA
-1816 TSSAI
+1816 TSNTIS
-1821 TLRWNAP
+1821 LHWNVP

-1835 AAKAM
+1835 AAKTV
-1840 TVSLYEGNRLIKE
+1840 TVSLYVGDKLIKE
-1853 QTADAAA
+1853 QTANAAT
-1860 GSMTLTSLS
+1860 GTMTLTGLS
-1869 ANTAYTLRIAAVSPV
+1869 TNTAYTLRIAAVSPV
-1884 GRSDTQ
+1884 GCSDTQ
-1890 VLSVSTAKRS
+1890 VLSVSTAKTSS
-1900 SGGGSSSGGGGSSSS
+1900 SGSSSSSGGRYTVSAPSTKNGAVTVSS
-1915 DKTGSGKTETVTKPD
+1915 KTAKKGDTVTITVTPD
-1930 GTKVQTETKP
+1930 KGYELDT
-1940 DGTKIQTETKKD
+1940 I
-1952 GSVTKTTT
+1952 
-1960 NPNGSSV
+1960 
-1967 TETKAADGSTGTV
+1967 TV
-1980 KTDKHGQTTAETT
+1980 KDASG
-1993 LSSKAIETAK
+1993 
-2003 RNGEPVTAPVE
+2003 N
-2014 VEATRDSSTA
+2014 
-2024 PTVKI
+2024 TVKLI
-2029 ELPRN
+2029 DKGNGKYTFTMPA
-2034 SGDTKV
+2034 SKV
-2040 EIPVTNVKPGTVA
+2040 T
-2053 VIVHPDGTEEIVKNS
+2053 
-2068 LPTEDGIQLTVNGG
+2068 
-2082 ATVKIMD
+2082 
-2089 NSKDFIDTRAHWA
+2089 
-2102 KDAIDFVSARGL
+2102 VSAEF
-2114 VNGMNAVSYAPN
+2114 M
-2126 ASTTRAQLWTIL
+2126 
-2138 ARQNDAD
+2138 
-2145 LNGGSTWFEN
+2145 E
-2155 AQNWAKEKGISDGAN
+2155 
-2170 PNGTINRAQMVTML
+2170 AQMAT
-2184 WRAMGQPAAGGNA
+2184 
-2197 SFADVPADSYYAQA
+2197 FADVPSDAYYAEAVEWAVDRGITNGKANGLFGSNDSCTRGQIVTFLWRAAGSPAPKGAAAVPTDVLPGSYCYNA
-2211 VAWAIEN
+2211 VAWALEN
-2218 GITAGV
+2218 GIANGMADGTFGV
-2224 GGGRFDPNSTC
+2224 NNTC
-2235 TRGQIATFL
+2235 TRGQSVTFLHRALGTAPSAVNGFTDVAADSFCADAVAWAVENGVTNGTSATTFSPNNGCTRAQIVTFL
-2244 YRYMK
+2244 YRCLK

>member
-1 MRKTI
+1 MQKTL
-6 FQRIGSGLLSLL
+6 FRRIGSGLLSLL
-18 MMSTLAISPALAAD
+18 MMSTLAISPTLAAD
-32 SRPEPS
+32 SRSES
-38 AASTQAA
+38 AAVSTQAA

-60 TQVTLHIDCADPEV
+60 TQVTLRIDCADTEV
-74 STVNVFLLPVNTHGY
+74 STVNVFLLPVNTYGY
-89 DEDNPIAKKW
+89 DEDNPIAKKL

-104 DVTLD
+104 VVTLD
-109 VPAGKLTAGSR
+109 VSAGKLTAGSQ
-120 FCVKLTYTKD
+120 FCVKLIYTKD
-130 DDVREVFS
+130 NDVREIFS
-138 DYFTV
+138 EYFTV

-171 PFKQNANSVDVQVK
+171 PFKQNANSVDVQVT

-221 VTTGT
+221 VKTGT
-226 VKCPFNTNVALK
+226 ITCPFNTNVALK

-260 YAYVKSQALEVVD
+260 YAYVKSRALEVVD
-273 ENGQGFQPYTYPNIT
+273 ESGQGFQPYTYPDIT
-288 IDEETLEPG
+288 IDEKTLEPG

-311 FDAAAA
+311 FDAAVAK
-317 GKIDINYT
+317 KIDINYT
-325 IGMYPAGDKF
+325 IGMYPAGDEF
-335 QIEDGSTIT
+335 QIEDGTTIP
-344 LVQLGKTT
+344 LVLLGKTT
-352 GSITHQEVTL
+352 KPITHQEVTL

-382 ELFIARSND
+382 ELFIAGSND

-400 VLVSGTAEEDIPTAA
+400 VLVSGTAEENIPTAA
-415 VQGTPKAGDTSVT
+415 IQGTPKAGDTSVT

-433 KIPSGAVLILRSY
+433 KIPSGSVLILRSY

-452 FETSDGTWVATQTG
+452 FETFGGVRAATQAN
-466 AEAKTYVLSPAKA
+466 AEAKTYVLSPAEA
-479 AMVAGRKLVALVLS
+479 AMTAGRKLVALVLS

-501 DPVIIGAAQTP
+501 DPVVITTAQTP

-518 TLLESSYTTT
+518 TLLENSYTTT

-638 KNGTVRAE
+638 KNGKVRTE

-661 DSSLNQCYMT
+661 DSSLKQCYMT

-679 TFDPDS
+679 TFDPDG

-722 PVGEDFYRPSNSQA
+722 PVGEDFYKPSNSQA
-736 LEVTDD
+736 LEVVDD
-742 SGEGF
+742 SGSGF

-759 TTLDPGATKLHINLT
+759 TTLEPGATKLHINLT

-828 VTLSQPLKAGWR
+828 VTLSQSLKAGWR

-890 PKAGDTSVS
+890 PKAGDTSVT
-899 VQLGGKIPDGTYIV
+899 VQLGGKIPEGTRV
-913 LKKYDAGTADADC
+913 LLNKYDASTADADC
-926 VLSGG
+926 LLNNGTYLSGVDV
-931 TFLAN
+931 
-936 RSASAAGEQTLT
+936 SAAGEQALT

-991 GALAADSTQITFTVI
+991 GALTADSIQITFAVI
-1006 SSDPSITSVGTFL
+1006 SSDPSITTVNAFL
-1019 CPVKNGSVDSDHWIA
+1019 CSVKKGSVDSDKWIA
-1034 RQLGQKLGDI
+1034 RKLGQKPGDI

-1083 VGAQVPA
+1083 VGAQVPV

-1104 ATQATVTVTGCDSFR
+1104 AAQATVTVTGCESFR

-1124 LTTGSVGTNGDADSR
+1124 LTTGRASSNDDADSR

-1254 TISSSSSSQKI
+1254 KISSSSSSQKI
-1265 TFGSGKL
+1265 SFGSGKL
-1272 TAGQKLIAVLDLSDG
+1272 TAGQKLIAVLTLSDG
-1287 TSVKSTAKTVQAA
+1287 TSVNSTAKTVQAA

-1347 DISTATAL
+1347 DVSTATAL

-1424 VSVQIDYAD
+1424 VSVQVDYAD

-1455 SDAEFESK
+1455 SDTEFESK

-1667 DRLIAQAENLEE
+1667 DRLIAQAEKLEE

-1689 KFQAALSNAKQIL
+1689 KFQAALSSAKQTL

-1710 QLQTARDNLKNEYL
+1710 QLQTAGGTLKNEYL

-1738 VLTQAADGTYTLR
+1738 TLTQEADGTYILR

-1757 LADVAYQ
+1757 LADAVYQ

-1770 AQNAEITGV
+1770 AQSAEITGV

-1805 APNSPV
+1805 APNSPA

-1816 TSSAI
+1816 ASDAI
-1821 TLRWNAP
+1821 TLRWNTP
-1828 ADEDNRP
+1828 ADEENRP
-1835 AAKAM
+1835 AAKTL
-1840 TVSLYEGNRLIKE
+1840 TVGLYQGDKLIRE
-1853 QTADAAA
+1853 QTADAAT
-1860 GSMTLTSLS
+1860 GSITLTGLS

-1890 VLSVSTAKRS
+1890 VLSVSTAKTS
-1900 SGGGSSSGGGGSSSS
+1900 SGGGSSSGSSGSSYAVSAPS
-1915 DKTGSGKTETVTKPD
+1915 AKNGDVTVSPKNASKGDRVTVTVTPD
-1930 GTKVQTETKP
+1930 KGYELDT
-1940 DGTKIQTETKKD
+1940 I
-1952 GSVTKTTT
+1952 
-1960 NPNGSSV
+1960 
-1967 TETKAADGSTGTV
+1967 TV
-1980 KTDKHGQTTAETT
+1980 KDASGNKLKLTDKGNGKYTFTMPA
-1993 LSSKAIETAK
+1993 SK
-2003 RNGEPVTAPVE
+2003 VT
-2014 VEATRDSSTA
+2014 
-2024 PTVKI
+2024 
-2029 ELPRN
+2029 
-2034 SGDTKV
+2034 
-2040 EIPVTNVKPGTVA
+2040 
-2053 VIVHPDGTEEIVKNS
+2053 
-2068 LPTEDGIQLTVNGG
+2068 
-2082 ATVKIMD
+2082 
-2089 NSKDFIDTRAHWA
+2089 
-2102 KDAIDFVSARGL
+2102 VSAEF
-2114 VNGMNAVSYAPN
+2114 VEEQA
-2126 ASTTRAQLWTIL
+2126 AST
-2138 ARQNDAD
+2138 
-2145 LNGGSTWFEN
+2145 
-2155 AQNWAKEKGISDGAN
+2155 
-2170 PNGTINRAQMVTML
+2170 
-2184 WRAMGQPAAGGNA
+2184 
-2197 SFADVPADSYYAQA
+2197 FADVPTDAYYAKAVEWAVKNGITNGKANGLFGSNDSCTRGQIVTFLWRAAGSPTPKGAAAVPTDVIPGSYCYNA
-2211 VAWAIEN
+2211 VAWALEN
-2218 GITAGV
+2218 GITNGLADGTFGV
-2224 GGGRFDPNSTC
+2224 NSTC
-2235 TRGQIATFL
+2235 TRGQSVTFL
-2244 YRYMK
+2244 YRAIGTAPTTVNGFTDVAAGDFYAEAVAWAVENGVTNGTTDSTFSPSNGCTRAQIVTFLFRTYNQ

>member
-1 MRKTI
+1 MQKTL
-6 FQRIGSGLLSLL
+6 FRRIGSGLLSLL
-18 MMSTLAISPALAAD
+18 MMSTLAISPTLAAD
-32 SRPEPS
+32 SRSES
-38 AASTQAA
+38 AAVSTQAA

-60 TQVTLHIDCADPEV
+60 TQVTLRIDCADTEV
-74 STVNVFLLPVNTHGY
+74 STVNVFLLPVNTYGY
-89 DEDNPIAKKW
+89 NVDNPIAKKW

-109 VPAGKLTAGSR
+109 VSAGKLTAGSQ

-130 DDVREVFS
+130 DDVQEVFS

-149 TRAEIIAN
+149 TREEIIAN

-164 DGKARTE
+164 NGKTRTE
-171 PFKQNANSVDVQVK
+171 PFKQNANSVDVQVE

-221 VTTGT
+221 VKTGT
-226 VKCPFNTNVALK
+226 VTCPFNTDVALK

-273 ENGQGFQPYTYPNIT
+273 ENGQGFRPYTYPDIT
-288 IDEETLEPG
+288 IDEKTLEPG

-311 FDAAAA
+311 FDAAVAK
-317 GKIDINYT
+317 KIDINYT
-325 IGMYPAGDKF
+325 IGMYPAGDEF

-362 SQPLKA
+362 TQPLKA

-400 VLVSGTAEEDIPTAA
+400 VLVSGTAEENIPTAA
-415 VQGTPKAGDTSVT
+415 VQGTPKAGDASVT
-428 VTLGG
+428 VQLGG
-433 KIPSGAVLILRSY
+433 KIPSGSVLILCSY

-452 FETSDGTWVATQTG
+452 FETSGGTWVATQTD

-479 AMVAGRKLVALVLS
+479 AMVAGQKLVALVLS

-501 DPVIIGAAQTP
+501 DPVIIGVAQTP
-512 GEETTV
+512 ATGTV
-518 TLLESSYTTT
+518 VLNESTYTVE
-528 STQATVKVTG
+528 STQATVTVDGCEEFTG
-538 AEKFVGGSL
+538 GWL
-547 FVTTGLPITENDD
+547 FVTTGSRGSDNDD
-560 SRTKLG
+560 SRDKLGQVAFNGAGTYTITFNTTYTKL
-566 RVDFTGAGEYTVP
+566 T
-579 FTLNTGDLKEGQT
+579 EGNT
-592 VQAYLFKYD
+592 VQAYLYKYD
-601 SDTEKLIYQYSDAV
+601 TDTEKTIYRYSESAV
-615 TVTASSGV
+615 ITAADESGV

-638 KNGTVRAE
+638 KNGAVRKE

-661 DSSLNQCYMT
+661 DSSLKQCYMT

-679 TFDPDS
+679 TFDPDG

-694 YVKNGQTVTCEFNQE
+694 YVQNGQTVTCEFNQE

-742 SGEGF
+742 SGSGF

-759 TTLDPGATKLHINLT
+759 TTLEPGATKLHINLT

-817 LIFTEPQKNYE
+817 LIFTAPQSGYE

-890 PKAGDTSVS
+890 PKAGDTSVT

-926 VLSGG
+926 VLSDG

-991 GALAADSTQITFTVI
+991 GALTADSTQITFTVI

-1083 VGAQVPA
+1083 VGTQVPA

-1124 LTTGSVGTNGDADSR
+1124 LTTGRASSNDDADSR
-1139 NRLGSVTFTG
+1139 NRLGSVTFAG

-1222 TSFDG
+1222 ASFDG

-1239 GETFAADKAKEIYSG
+1239 GETFAEDAAKEIYSG
-1254 TISSSSSSQKI
+1254 KISSSSSSQKI

-1272 TAGQKLIAVLDLSDG
+1272 TAGQKLIAVLTLSDG
-1287 TSVKSTAKTVQAA
+1287 TSVNSTAKTVQAA

-1347 DISTATAL
+1347 DISTATVL

-1410 AAFNVSAVKTDAKS
+1410 AAFNVSAVKADAKS

-1471 TQRVGQINSNFGDTT
+1471 TQRVGQINSNFGDIT

-1499 KLNAGDRLIIKL
+1499 VLNAGNRLIIKL

-1555 GARVRAILAEL
+1555 GARVRAILAKL

-1574 AEQLNEIVGHLAGL
+1574 AEQLNETVGHLAGL
-1588 DGYEAAGEKYT
+1588 DGYEAASEKYT
-1599 GTAPDTEFM
+1599 GTVPDTEFM

-1667 DRLIAQAENLEE
+1667 DRLIAQAEKLEE

-1689 KFQAALSNAKQIL
+1689 KFQAALSSAKQTL

-1710 QLQTARDNLKNEYL
+1710 QLQTAGGTLKNEYL

-1794 NLLGSRTTQLQ
+1794 NLLGSRTAQLQ
-1805 APNSPV
+1805 VPYSPAAM
-1811 VTTAA
+1811 AA
-1816 TSSAI
+1816 TTSNAI
-1821 TLRWNAP
+1821 TLRWNTP
-1828 ADEDNRP
+1828 ADEENRP
-1835 AAKAM
+1835 AAKTM
-1840 TVSLYEGNRLIKE
+1840 TVGLYQGDKLIKE
-1853 QTADAAA
+1853 QTADAAT
-1860 GSMTLTSLS
+1860 GSITLTGLS

-1884 GRSDTQ
+1884 GHSDTQ
-1890 VLSVSTAKRS
+1890 VLGVSTAKRS
-1900 SGGGSSSGGGGSSSS
+1900 SGGSSSSGSSGSSYAVSTPS
-1915 DKTGSGKTETVTKPD
+1915 AKNGDVIVSPKNASKGDRVTVTVKPD
-1930 GTKVQTETKP
+1930 SGYEV
-1940 DGTKIQTETKKD
+1940 
-1952 GSVTKTTT
+1952 GSVTVLDSKGNELKLTDKGNGKYTFTMPGGKVEVKATFVKAGETSPFVDVPTDSYYFDAVKWAQKLGITNGKTDALF
-1960 NPNGSSV
+1960 GSSDPCTRGQIV
-1967 TETKAADGSTGTV
+1967 T
-1980 KTDKHGQTTAETT
+1980 
-1993 LSSKAIETAK
+1993 
-2003 RNGEPVTAPVE
+2003 
-2014 VEATRDSSTA
+2014 
-2024 PTVKI
+2024 
-2029 ELPRN
+2029 
-2034 SGDTKV
+2034 
-2040 EIPVTNVKPGTVA
+2040 
-2053 VIVHPDGTEEIVKNS
+2053 
-2068 LPTEDGIQLTVNGG
+2068 
-2082 ATVKIMD
+2082 
-2089 NSKDFIDTRAHWA
+2089 F
-2102 KDAIDFVSARGL
+2102 
-2114 VNGMNAVSYAPN
+2114 
-2126 ASTTRAQLWTIL
+2126 
-2138 ARQNDAD
+2138 
-2145 LNGGSTWFEN
+2145 
-2155 AQNWAKEKGISDGAN
+2155 
-2170 PNGTINRAQMVTML
+2170 L
-2184 WRAMGQPAAGGNA
+2184 WRAAGSPAPKGTAK
-2197 SFADVPADSYYAQA
+2197 VPADVLPGSYCYDA

-2218 GITAGV
+2218 GVTNGFADGTFGV
-2224 GGGRFDPNSTC
+2224 NNTC
-2235 TRGQIATFL
+2235 TRGQSVTFL
-2244 YRYMK
+2244 YRAIGTAPTTVNGFTDVAAGDFYAEAVAWAVENGVTNGTTDSTFSPSNGCTRAQIVTFLFRTYNQ

>member
-1 MRKTI
+1 M
-6 FQRIGSGLLSLL
+6 
-18 MMSTLAISPALAAD
+18 
-32 SRPEPS
+32 
-38 AASTQAA
+38 
-45 SDFTITPVGTVTADS
+45 
-60 TQVTLHIDCADPEV
+60 
-74 STVNVFLLPVNTHGY
+74 
-89 DEDNPIAKKW
+89 
-99 SAAIG
+99 
-104 DVTLD
+104 
-109 VPAGKLTAGSR
+109 
-120 FCVKLTYTKD
+120 
-130 DDVREVFS
+130 
-138 DYFTV
+138 
-143 AASGEK
+143 
-149 TRAEIIAN
+149 
-157 TSAVLLQ
+157 
-164 DGKARTE
+164 
-171 PFKQNANSVDVQVK
+171 
-185 LDDSV
+185 
-190 ESCYMTVYAY
+190 
-200 IGTAGFDPDNS
+200 
-211 TSSFVLWKGQ
+211 
-221 VTTGT
+221 
-226 VKCPFNTNVALK
+226 
-238 VGYKIIACV
+238 
-247 NTPAGKDAEGSTN
+247 
-260 YAYVKSQALEVVD
+260 
-273 ENGQGFQPYTYPNIT
+273 
-288 IDEETLEPG
+288 
-297 ATTLHIS
+297 
-304 MTGDQRI
+304 
-311 FDAAAA
+311 
-317 GKIDINYT
+317 
-325 IGMYPAGDKF
+325 
-335 QIEDGSTIT
+335 
-344 LVQLGKTT
+344 
-352 GSITHQEVTL
+352 
-362 SQPLKA
+362 
-368 GWRVRAVAYWDGCP
+368 
-382 ELFIARSND
+382 
-391 YQLGQADDS
+391 
-400 VLVSGTAEEDIPTAA
+400 
-415 VQGTPKAGDTSVT
+415 
-428 VTLGG
+428 
-433 KIPSGAVLILRSY
+433 
-446 DADATK
+446 
-452 FETSDGTWVATQTG
+452 
-466 AEAKTYVLSPAKA
+466 
-479 AMVAGRKLVALVLS
+479 
-493 SGTVIAQS
+493 
-501 DPVIIGAAQTP
+501 
-512 GEETTV
+512 
-518 TLLESSYTTT
+518 
-528 STQATVKVTG
+528 
-538 AEKFVGGSL
+538 
-547 FVTTGLPITENDD
+547 
-560 SRTKLG
+560 
-566 RVDFTGAGEYTVP
+566 
-579 FTLNTGDLKEGQT
+579 
-592 VQAYLFKYD
+592 
-601 SDTEKLIYQYSDAV
+601 
-615 TVTASSGV
+615 
-623 KTPEEILKN
+623 
-632 TTATLM
+632 
-638 KNGTVRAE
+638 
-646 NFKQSEKSVDVKVTL
+646 DVKVTL
-661 DSSLNQCYMT
+661 DSSLKQCYMT

-679 TFDPDS
+679 TFDPDG

-694 YVKNGQTVTCEFNQE
+694 YVQNGQTVTCEFNQE

-742 SGEGF
+742 SGSGF

-759 TTLDPGATKLHINLT
+759 TTLEPGANKLHIRLT

-828 VTLSQPLKAGWR
+828 VTLSQSLKAGWR

-899 VQLGGKIPDGTYIV
+899 VQLGGKIPEGTRV
-913 LKKYDAGTADADC
+913 LLKKYDASTADADC
-926 VLSGG
+926 LLNNGTYLSGVDVS
-931 TFLAN
+931 T
-936 RSASAAGEQTLT
+936 AGEQTLT
-948 FSDALTAGEKLAA
+948 FSDVLSAGDKLVA
-961 FLTNNGQLAKS
+961 FLTGSSGQLAKS

-991 GALAADSTQITFTVI
+991 GTLTADSTQITFTVI

-1083 VGAQVPA
+1083 VGAQVPV

-1119 GGYLI
+1119 DGYLI

-1207 ATDSITADRTNVWVQ
+1207 ATDSITADRTDIWVQ
-1222 TSFDG
+1222 ASFDG

-1239 GETFAADKAKEIYSG
+1239 GETFAEDAAKEIYSG
-1254 TISSSSSSQKI
+1254 KISSSSSSQKI
-1265 TFGSGKL
+1265 SFGSGKL
-1272 TAGQKLIAVLDLSDG
+1272 TAGQKLIAVLALSDG
-1287 TSVKSTAKTVQAA
+1287 TSVNSTAKTVQAA

-1410 AAFNVSAVKTDAKS
+1410 AAFNVSAVKADAKS

-1455 SDAEFESK
+1455 SDAEFESR
-1463 ELWENLTL
+1463 ELWENPTL
-1471 TQRVGQINSNFGDTT
+1471 TKRVGQINSNYGDTT

-1555 GARVRAILAEL
+1555 GARVRAILAKL

-1574 AEQLNEIVGHLAGL
+1574 AERLNEKVGHLAGL

-1642 RDMKLHE
+1642 RDMELHE

-1667 DRLIAQAENLEE
+1667 DRLVAQAEKLEE
-1679 STYGSAPNWE
+1679 STYGSADNW
-1689 KFQAALSNAKQIL
+1689 KAFQAALSSAKQIL

-1805 APNSPV
+1805 APNSPA

-1890 VLSVSTAKRS
+1890 VLGVSTAKRS
-1900 SGGGSSSGGGGSSSS
+1900 SGGSSSSGSSGSSYAVSVPS
-1915 DKTGSGKTETVTKPD
+1915 AKNGDVTVSPKNASKGDRVTVTVTPD
-1930 GTKVQTETKP
+1930 KGYELDT
-1940 DGTKIQTETKKD
+1940 I
-1952 GSVTKTTT
+1952 
-1960 NPNGSSV
+1960 
-1967 TETKAADGSTGTV
+1967 TV
-1980 KTDKHGQTTAETT
+1980 KDASG
-1993 LSSKAIETAK
+1993 
-2003 RNGEPVTAPVE
+2003 N
-2014 VEATRDSSTA
+2014 
-2024 PTVKI
+2024 TVKLI
-2029 ELPRN
+2029 DKGNGKYTFTMPA
-2034 SGDTKV
+2034 SKV
-2040 EIPVTNVKPGTVA
+2040 T
-2053 VIVHPDGTEEIVKNS
+2053 
-2068 LPTEDGIQLTVNGG
+2068 
-2082 ATVKIMD
+2082 
-2089 NSKDFIDTRAHWA
+2089 
-2102 KDAIDFVSARGL
+2102 VSAEF
-2114 VNGMNAVSYAPN
+2114 M
-2126 ASTTRAQLWTIL
+2126 
-2138 ARQNDAD
+2138 
-2145 LNGGSTWFEN
+2145 E
-2155 AQNWAKEKGISDGAN
+2155 
-2170 PNGTINRAQMVTML
+2170 AQMAT
-2184 WRAMGQPAAGGNA
+2184 
-2197 SFADVPADSYYAQA
+2197 FADVPSDAYYAEAVEWAVDRGITNGKADGLFGSNDSCTRGQIVTFLWRAAGSPAPKGAAAVPTDVIPGSYCYNA
-2211 VAWAIEN
+2211 VAWALEN
-2218 GITAGV
+2218 GITNGMADGTFGV
-2224 GGGRFDPNSTC
+2224 NNTC
-2235 TRGQIATFL
+2235 TRGQSVTFLHRALGTAPSAVNSFTDVAADSFCADAVAWAVENGVTNGTSATTFSPNNGCTRAQIVTFL
-2244 YRYMK
+2244 YRCLK

>member
-38 AASTQAA
+38 AAGTQAA

-143 AASGEK
+143 AAAGEK

-185 LDDSV
+185 LDNSV

-273 ENGQGFQPYTYPNIT
+273 ENGQGFQPYAYPDIT
-288 IDEETLEPG
+288 IDETTLEPG

-311 FDAAAA
+311 FDAAVAE
-317 GKIDINYT
+317 KIDINYT
-325 IGMYPAGDKF
+325 IGMYPAGDEF

-391 YQLGQADDS
+391 YQLGQEDDS
-400 VLVSGTAEEDIPTAA
+400 VLVSGTAEENIPTAA

-428 VTLGG
+428 VQLGG

-479 AMVAGRKLVALVLS
+479 AMVAGRKLVALLLS

-638 KNGTVRAE
+638 KNGTVRTE

-890 PKAGDTSVS
+890 PKAGDTSVT

-931 TFLAN
+931 TFLSN

-1034 RQLGQKLGDI
+1034 RQLEQKLGDI

-1104 ATQATVTVTGCDSFR
+1104 ATQATVTVTGCDSFQ

-1254 TISSSSSSQKI
+1254 TISSSSNSQKI

-1463 ELWENLTL
+1463 ELWENLPL

-1658 DVFQALLEL
+1658 DVFQALLKL

-1779 TAEQLHTLQVTVSAD
+1779 TAEQLHMLQVTVSAD

-1840 TVSLYEGNRLIKE
+1840 TVRLYEGNRLIKE

-1890 VLSVSTAKRS
+1890 VLGVSTAKRS

-1940 DGTKIQTETKKD
+1940 DGTKIQTVTGKD
-1952 GSVTKTTT
+1952 GST
-1960 NPNGSSV
+1960 
-1967 TETKAADGSTGTV
+1967 ATV
-1980 KTDKHGQTTAETT
+1980 KTDKNGQTTAETK
-1993 LSSKAIETAK
+1993 LSAKAVEDAK
-2003 RNGEPVTAPVE
+2003 RSGEAVKAPVE
-2014 VEATRDSSTA
+2014 VKATKDSSTA
-2024 PTVKI
+2024 PTVKV

-2034 SGDTKV
+2034 SGETKV
-2040 EIPVTNVKPGTVA
+2040 EIPVSNVKPGTVA
-2053 VIVHPDGTEEIVKNS
+2053 ILVHADGTEEIVKTS
-2068 LPTEDGIQLTVNGG
+2068 LPTADGIQLTVNGS

-2089 NSKDFIDTRAHWA
+2089 NSKDFADTRNHWA

-2145 LNGGSTWFEN
+2145 LNGGNTWFEN
-2155 AQNWAKEKGISDGAN
+2155 AQNWAKEKGISDGVN

-2184 WRAMGQPAAGGNA
+2184 WRAMGQPAAASGA

-2224 GGGRFDPNSTC
+2224 GGSKFDPNATC
-2235 TRGQIATFL
+2235 TRAQIATFL

>member
-1 MRKTI
+1 MQKTL
-6 FQRIGSGLLSLL
+6 FRRIGSGLLSLL
-18 MMSTLAISPALAAD
+18 MMSTLAISPTLAAD
-32 SRPEPS
+32 SRSES
-38 AASTQAA
+38 AAVSTQAA

-60 TQVTLHIDCADPEV
+60 TQVTLRIDCADTEV
-74 STVNVFLLPVNTHGY
+74 STVNVFLLPVNTYGY

-109 VPAGKLTAGSR
+109 VSAGKLTAGSQ
-120 FCVKLTYTKD
+120 FCVKLIYTKD
-130 DDVREVFS
+130 NDVQEVFS
-138 DYFTV
+138 EYFTV

-149 TRAEIIAN
+149 TREEIIAN

-164 DGKARTE
+164 DGETRTE
-171 PFKQNANSVDVQVK
+171 PFKEDAASVDVQVK

-221 VTTGT
+221 VKTGT
-226 VKCPFNTNVALK
+226 VTCPFNTDVALK

-273 ENGQGFQPYTYPNIT
+273 ENGQGFRPYTYPDIT
-288 IDEETLEPG
+288 IDEKTLEPG

-311 FDAAAA
+311 FDAAVAK
-317 GKIDINYT
+317 KIDINYT
-325 IGMYPAGDKF
+325 IGMYPAGDEF

-362 SQPLKA
+362 TQPLKA

-391 YQLGQADDS
+391 YQLGQEDDS
-400 VLVSGTAEEDIPTAA
+400 VLVSGTAKEDIPTAA
-415 VQGTPKAGDTSVT
+415 VQGMPKAGDTSVT
-428 VTLGG
+428 VQLGG

-446 DADATK
+446 DADETK
-452 FETSDGTWVATQTG
+452 FETSGGVRAATQAN
-466 AEAKTYVLSPAKA
+466 AEAKNYVLSPGED
-479 AMVAGRKLVALVLS
+479 AMVAGRKLVALLLS
-493 SGTVIAQS
+493 GGEVIAQS
-501 DPVIIGAAQTP
+501 QPVVITAAQTP
-512 GEETTV
+512 ATGTV
-518 TLLESSYTTT
+518 VLNESTYTVE
-528 STQATVKVTG
+528 STQATVTVDGCEEFTG
-538 AEKFVGGSL
+538 GWL
-547 FVTTGLPITENDD
+547 FVTTGSRGSDNDD

-566 RVDFTGAGEYTVP
+566 RVSFTGDGDYTVP
-579 FTLNTGDLKEGQT
+579 FNLMSTGDLKEGQT
-592 VQAYLFKYD
+592 IQAYLYKYD
-601 SDTEKLIYQYSDAV
+601 SNTEKQSFQYSDAV
-615 TVTASSGV
+615 TVTASSGE

-638 KNGTVRAE
+638 KNGAVRAE

-661 DSSLNQCYMT
+661 DSSLKQCYMT

-828 VTLSQPLKAGWR
+828 VTLSQSLKAGWR

-899 VQLGGKIPDGTYIV
+899 VQLGGKIPESTYIV
-913 LKKYDAGTADADC
+913 LKRYDAGTADADC
-926 VLSGG
+926 LLSGG

-991 GALAADSTQITFTVI
+991 GALTADSTQITFTVI
-1006 SSDPSITSVGTFL
+1006 SSDPSITSVGAFL
-1019 CPVKNGSVDSDHWIA
+1019 CPVKNGSVDSDHLIA

-1044 TLDIPEGK
+1044 TLDIQEGK

-1062 LNYEKNDDFPYY
+1062 LNYEKNDNFPYY

-1083 VGAQVPA
+1083 VGTQVPA

-1180 DRTYYKYSNAVGIT
+1180 DRTYYKYSSAVGIT

-1207 ATDSITADRTNVWVQ
+1207 ATDSITADRTDIWVQ
-1222 TSFDG
+1222 ASFDG

-1239 GETFAADKAKEIYSG
+1239 GETFAADKPKEIYSG

-1265 TFGSGKL
+1265 SFGSGKL
-1272 TAGQKLIAVLDLSDG
+1272 TAGQKLIAVLALSDG
-1287 TSVKSTAKTVQAA
+1287 TSVNSTAKTVQAA

-1327 IDSSVNNASYT
+1327 IDSGVNNASYT

-1347 DISTATAL
+1347 DISTATVL

-1410 AAFNVSAVKTDAKS
+1410 AAFNVSAVKANAKS
-1424 VSVQIDYAD
+1424 VSVQIDYAN

-1471 TQRVGQINSNFGDTT
+1471 TKRVGQINSNFGDTT
-1486 RGAELTVPIKDSA
+1486 RGEELTVPIKDSA

-1574 AEQLNEIVGHLAGL
+1574 AEQLNEKVGHLAGL

-1599 GTAPDTEFM
+1599 GTVPDTEFM

-1642 RDMKLHE
+1642 RDMELHE
-1649 LMGDISEEH
+1649 LMDDISEEH

-1667 DRLIAQAENLEE
+1667 DRLVAQAEKLEE

-1689 KFQAALSNAKQIL
+1689 KFQAALSSAKQTL

-1710 QLQTARDNLKNEYL
+1710 QLQTAGGTLKNEYL

-1738 VLTQAADGTYTLR
+1738 ALTQAADGRYTLL

-1757 LADVAYQ
+1757 LADATYQ

-1770 AQNAEITGV
+1770 VQSAEITGV
-1779 TAEQLHTLQVTVSAD
+1779 TEAQLHTLQVTVSAD
-1794 NLLGSRTTQLQ
+1794 NLLGSRTAQLQ
-1805 APNSPV
+1805 VPYSPAAM
-1811 VTTAA
+1811 AA
-1816 TSSAI
+1816 TTSNAI
-1821 TLRWNAP
+1821 TLRWNTP
-1828 ADEDNRP
+1828 ADEENRP
-1835 AAKAM
+1835 AAKTM
-1840 TVSLYEGNRLIKE
+1840 TVGLYQGDKLIKE
-1853 QTADAAA
+1853 QTADAAT
-1860 GSMTLTSLS
+1860 GSITLTGLS

-1884 GRSDTQ
+1884 GHSDTQ
-1890 VLSVSTAKRS
+1890 VLGVSTAKRS
-1900 SGGGSSSGGGGSSSS
+1900 SGGSSSSGSSGSSYAVSTPS
-1915 DKTGSGKTETVTKPD
+1915 AKNGDVTVSPKNASKGDRVTITVKPD
-1930 GTKVQTETKP
+1930 SGYEV
-1940 DGTKIQTETKKD
+1940 
-1952 GSVTKTTT
+1952 GSVTVLDSKG
-1960 NPNGSSV
+1960 N
-1967 TETKAADGSTGTV
+1967 ELKL
-1980 KTDKHGQTTAETT
+1980 TDKG
-1993 LSSKAIETAK
+1993 
-2003 RNGEPVTAPVE
+2003 NGKYTFTMPGGKVE
-2014 VEATRDSSTA
+2014 VKATF
-2024 PTVKI
+2024 VKAG
-2029 ELPRN
+2029 ETSP
-2034 SGDTKV
+2034 
-2040 EIPVTNVKPGTVA
+2040 
-2053 VIVHPDGTEEIVKNS
+2053 
-2068 LPTEDGIQLTVNGG
+2068 
-2082 ATVKIMD
+2082 
-2089 NSKDFIDTRAHWA
+2089 
-2102 KDAIDFVSARGL
+2102 FV
-2114 VNGMNAVSYAPN
+2114 
-2126 ASTTRAQLWTIL
+2126 
-2138 ARQNDAD
+2138 
-2145 LNGGSTWFEN
+2145 
-2155 AQNWAKEKGISDGAN
+2155 
-2170 PNGTINRAQMVTML
+2170 
-2184 WRAMGQPAAGGNA
+2184 
-2197 SFADVPADSYYAQA
+2197 DVPADSYYFDAVKWAQKLGITNGKTDALFGSSDPCTRGQIVTFLWRAAGSPAPKGTAKVPGDVLPGSYCYDA
-2211 VAWAIEN
+2211 VAWALEN
-2218 GITAGV
+2218 GITNGLADGTFGV
-2224 GGGRFDPNSTC
+2224 NSTC
-2235 TRGQIATFL
+2235 TRGQSVTFL
-2244 YRYMK
+2244 YRALGTAPTTVNGFTDVESNAFCAEAVAWAVENGVTNGTTDSTFSPSNGCTRAQIVTFLFRTYNQ

>member
-1 MRKTI
+1 MQKTL
-6 FQRIGSGLLSLL
+6 FRRIGSGLLSLL
-18 MMSTLAISPALAAD
+18 MMSTLAISPTLAAD
-32 SRPEPS
+32 SRSES
-38 AASTQAA
+38 AAVSTQAA

-60 TQVTLHIDCADPEV
+60 TQVTLRIDCADTEV
-74 STVNVFLLPVNTHGY
+74 STVNVFLLPVNTYGY

-109 VPAGKLTAGSR
+109 VSAGKLTAGSQ

-130 DDVREVFS
+130 DDVQEVFS

-149 TRAEIIAN
+149 TREEIIAN

-164 DGKARTE
+164 NGKTRTE
-171 PFKQNANSVDVQVK
+171 PFKQNANSVDVQVE

-226 VKCPFNTNVALK
+226 VTCPFKTNVALK
-238 VGYKIIACV
+238 VGYKIIACI

-273 ENGQGFQPYTYPNIT
+273 ENGQGFQPYTYPDIT
-288 IDEETLEPG
+288 IDEKTLEPG

-317 GKIDINYT
+317 KEIDINYT
-325 IGMYPAGDKF
+325 IGMYPADDGF
-335 QIEDGSTIT
+335 QIEDGTTIP

-352 GSITHQEVTL
+352 ESITNQEVTL

-368 GWRVRAVAYWDGCP
+368 GWRVRAVAYWDGCTD
-382 ELFIARSND
+382 LFIARGND

-400 VLVSGTAEEDIPTAA
+400 VLVSGTAEENIPTAA
-415 VQGTPKAGDTSVT
+415 VQGTPKAGDASVT

-433 KIPSGAVLILRSY
+433 KIPSGSVLILRSY
-446 DADATK
+446 DADATT
-452 FETSDGTWVATQTG
+452 FETSGGAWAATQAN
-466 AEAKTYVLSPAKA
+466 AEAKAHVLSTKED

-501 DPVIIGAAQTP
+501 QPVVITAAQTP
-512 GEETTV
+512 ATGTV
-518 TLLESSYTTT
+518 VLNESTYTVE
-528 STQATVKVTG
+528 STQATVTVDGCEEFTG
-538 AEKFVGGSL
+538 GWL
-547 FVTTGLPITENDD
+547 FVTTGSRGSDNDD

-566 RVDFTGAGEYTVP
+566 RVSFTGDGDYTVP
-579 FTLNTGDLKEGQT
+579 FNLMSTGDLKEGQT
-592 VQAYLFKYD
+592 IQAYLYKYD
-601 SDTEKLIYQYSDAV
+601 SNTEKQSFQYSDAV
-615 TVTASSGV
+615 TVTASSGE

-638 KNGTVRAE
+638 KNGAVRAE

-679 TFDPDS
+679 TFDPDG

-759 TTLDPGATKLHINLT
+759 TMLDPGATKLHINLT

-817 LIFTEPQKNYE
+817 LIFTAPQSGYE

-890 PKAGDTSVS
+890 PKAGDASVT

-913 LKKYDAGTADADC
+913 LKKYPAGTTDENC
-926 VLSGG
+926 VLSDG

-936 RSASAAGEQTLT
+936 GSASAAGEQTLT

-977 AAAQTTPLFTITPK
+977 AAAQMTPLFTITPK
-991 GALAADSTQITFTVI
+991 GALTADSTQITFTVI

-1083 VGAQVPA
+1083 VGTQVPA

-1119 GGYLI
+1119 DRYLI

-1194 SGSQPAVKPEVSI
+1194 SGPQPAVKPEVSI
-1207 ATDSITADRTNVWVQ
+1207 ATDSITADRTDVWVQ

-1239 GETFAADKAKEIYSG
+1239 GETFAEDAAKEIYSG
-1254 TISSSSSSQKI
+1254 KISSSSSSQKI
-1265 TFGSGKL
+1265 SFGSGKL
-1272 TAGQKLIAVLDLSDG
+1272 TAGQKLIAVLALSDG
-1287 TSVKSTAKTVQAA
+1287 TSVNSTAKAVQAA

-1312 KKVTAGMTKLYAAMT
+1312 KKVTAGMTKLYASMT

-1410 AAFNVSAVKTDAKS
+1410 AAFNVSAVKADAKS

-1471 TQRVGQINSNFGDTT
+1471 TQRVGQINSNFGDIT

-1499 KLNAGDRLIIKL
+1499 VLNAGNRLIIKL

-1555 GARVRAILAEL
+1555 GARVRAILAKL

-1574 AEQLNEIVGHLAGL
+1574 AEQLNETVGHLAGL
-1588 DGYEAAGEKYT
+1588 DGYEAASEKYT

-1667 DRLIAQAENLEE
+1667 DRLIAQAEKLEE

-1689 KFQAALSNAKQIL
+1689 KFQAALSSAKQTL

-1710 QLQTARDNLKNEYL
+1710 QLQTAGGTLKNEYL

-1738 VLTQAADGTYTLR
+1738 ALTQAADGRYTLR

-1757 LADVAYQ
+1757 LADATYQ

-1794 NLLGSRTTQLQ
+1794 NLLGSRTAQLQ
-1805 APNSPV
+1805 VPYSPAAM
-1811 VTTAA
+1811 AA
-1816 TSSAI
+1816 TTSNAI
-1821 TLRWNAP
+1821 TLRWNTP
-1828 ADEDNRP
+1828 ADEENRP
-1835 AAKAM
+1835 AAKTM
-1840 TVSLYEGNRLIKE
+1840 TVGLYQGDKLIKE
-1853 QTADAAA
+1853 QTADAAT
-1860 GSMTLTSLS
+1860 GSITLTGLS

-1884 GRSDTQ
+1884 GHSDTQ
-1890 VLSVSTAKRS
+1890 VLGVSTAKRS
-1900 SGGGSSSGGGGSSSS
+1900 SGGSSSSGSSGSSYAVSTPS
-1915 DKTGSGKTETVTKPD
+1915 AKNGDVTVSPKNASKGDRVTITVKPD
-1930 GTKVQTETKP
+1930 SGYEV
-1940 DGTKIQTETKKD
+1940 
-1952 GSVTKTTT
+1952 GSVTVLDSKG
-1960 NPNGSSV
+1960 NAL
-1967 TETKAADGSTGTV
+1967 KL
-1980 KTDKHGQTTAETT
+1980 TDKG
-1993 LSSKAIETAK
+1993 
-2003 RNGEPVTAPVE
+2003 NGKYTFTMPGGKVE
-2014 VEATRDSSTA
+2014 VKATFVKAGETSPFVDVPTDSYYFDA
-2024 PTVKI
+2024 VKWAQKLGI
-2029 ELPRN
+2029 TNGKANGLFGSNDPCTR
-2034 SGDTKV
+2034 GQ
-2040 EIPVTNVKPGTVA
+2040 IVT
-2053 VIVHPDGTEEIVKNS
+2053 
-2068 LPTEDGIQLTVNGG
+2068 
-2082 ATVKIMD
+2082 
-2089 NSKDFIDTRAHWA
+2089 F
-2102 KDAIDFVSARGL
+2102 
-2114 VNGMNAVSYAPN
+2114 
-2126 ASTTRAQLWTIL
+2126 
-2138 ARQNDAD
+2138 
-2145 LNGGSTWFEN
+2145 
-2155 AQNWAKEKGISDGAN
+2155 
-2170 PNGTINRAQMVTML
+2170 L
-2184 WRAMGQPAAGGNA
+2184 WRAAGSPTPKGAAA
-2197 SFADVPADSYYAQA
+2197 VPTDVIPGSYCYNA

-2218 GITAGV
+2218 GVTNGFADGTFGV
-2224 GGGRFDPNSTC
+2224 NSTC
-2235 TRGQIATFL
+2235 TRGQSVTFL
-2244 YRYMK
+2244 YRALGTAPTTVNSFTDVAVGDFYAEAVAWAVENGVTNGTTDSTFSPSNGCPRAQIVTFLFRTYNQ

>member
-1 MRKTI
+1 MQKTL
-6 FQRIGSGLLSLL
+6 FRRIGSGLLSLL
-18 MMSTLAISPALAAD
+18 MMSTLAISPTLAAD
-32 SRPEPS
+32 SRSES
-38 AASTQAA
+38 AAVSTQAA

-60 TQVTLHIDCADPEV
+60 TQVTLRIDCADTEV
-74 STVNVFLLPVNTHGY
+74 STVNVFLLPVNTYGY

-109 VPAGKLTAGSR
+109 VSAGKLTAGSQ
-120 FCVKLTYTKD
+120 FCVKLIYTKD
-130 DDVREVFS
+130 NDVREVFS
-138 DYFTV
+138 EYFTV

-164 DGKARTE
+164 DGETRTE
-171 PFKQNANSVDVQVK
+171 PFKEDAASVDAQVK

-221 VTTGT
+221 VKTGT
-226 VKCPFNTNVALK
+226 VTCPFNTDVALK

-273 ENGQGFQPYTYPNIT
+273 ENGQGFRPYTYPDIT
-288 IDEETLEPG
+288 IDEKTLEPG

-311 FDAAAA
+311 FDAAVAK
-317 GKIDINYT
+317 KIDINYT
-325 IGMYPAGDKF
+325 IGMYPAGDEF

-362 SQPLKA
+362 TQPLKA

-400 VLVSGTAEEDIPTAA
+400 VLVSGTAEENIPTAA
-415 VQGTPKAGDTSVT
+415 IQGTPKAGDTSVT
-428 VTLGG
+428 V
-433 KIPSGAVLILRSY
+433 
-446 DADATK
+446 
-452 FETSDGTWVATQTG
+452 
-466 AEAKTYVLSPAKA
+466 
-479 AMVAGRKLVALVLS
+479 
-493 SGTVIAQS
+493 
-501 DPVIIGAAQTP
+501 
-512 GEETTV
+512 
-518 TLLESSYTTT
+518 
-528 STQATVKVTG
+528 
-538 AEKFVGGSL
+538 
-547 FVTTGLPITENDD
+547 
-560 SRTKLG
+560 
-566 RVDFTGAGEYTVP
+566 
-579 FTLNTGDLKEGQT
+579 
-592 VQAYLFKYD
+592 
-601 SDTEKLIYQYSDAV
+601 
-615 TVTASSGV
+615 
-623 KTPEEILKN
+623 
-632 TTATLM
+632 
-638 KNGTVRAE
+638 
-646 NFKQSEKSVDVKVTL
+646 
-661 DSSLNQCYMT
+661 
-671 IFAYSSNT
+671 
-679 TFDPDS
+679 
-685 SYNKRLWTG
+685 
-694 YVKNGQTVTCEFNQE
+694 
-709 LPLYYNVI
+709 
-717 ACLNV
+717 
-722 PVGEDFYRPSNSQA
+722 
-736 LEVTDD
+736 
-742 SGEGF
+742 
-747 RDYTYPDASIVE
+747 
-759 TTLDPGATKLHINLT
+759 
-774 GDERLFQAAKEGKTS
+774 
-789 LTVAVAQYPNDGT
+789 
-802 TFDFEGEKQISLASN
+802 
-817 LIFTEPQKNYE
+817 
-828 VTLSQPLKAGWR
+828 
-840 VRAVVYWQQNES
+840 
-852 IFLPK
+852 
-857 GNDYEAM
+857 
-864 FQRPDDS
+864 
-871 VLVSGTPE
+871 
-879 EDIPAVSIQGT
+879 
-890 PKAGDTSVS
+890 
-899 VQLGGKIPDGTYIV
+899 QLGGKIPESTYIV

-936 RSASAAGEQTLT
+936 RSASVAGEQTLT

-991 GALAADSTQITFTVI
+991 GALTADSTQITFTVI

-1083 VGAQVPA
+1083 VGTQVPA

-1239 GETFAADKAKEIYSG
+1239 GETFAEDAAKEIYSG
-1254 TISSSSSSQKI
+1254 KISSSSSSQKI

-1272 TAGQKLIAVLDLSDG
+1272 TAGQKLIAVLTLSDG
-1287 TSVKSTAKTVQAA
+1287 TSVNSTAKTVQAA

-1306 AVQLVT
+1306 AVQFVT

-1347 DISTATAL
+1347 DISTATVL

-1410 AAFNVSAVKTDAKS
+1410 AAFNVSAVKANAKS
-1424 VSVQIDYAD
+1424 VSVQIDYAN

-1471 TQRVGQINSNFGDTT
+1471 TKRVGQINSNFGDIT

-1499 KLNAGDRLIIKL
+1499 VLNAGNRLIIKL

-1555 GARVRAILAEL
+1555 GARVRAILAKL

-1574 AEQLNEIVGHLAGL
+1574 AEQLNETVGHLAGL
-1588 DGYEAAGEKYT
+1588 DGYEAASEKYT
-1599 GTAPDTEFM
+1599 GTVPDTEFM
-1608 LLCNLPEALLDKFLD
+1608 LLCNLPEALLDRFLD

-1642 RDMKLHE
+1642 RDMELHE
-1649 LMGDISEEH
+1649 LMDDISEEH

-1667 DRLIAQAENLEE
+1667 DRLIAQAEKLEE
-1679 STYGSAPNWE
+1679 STYGSAPNW
-1689 KFQAALSNAKQIL
+1689 KAFQAALSSAKQTL

-1710 QLQTARDNLKNEYL
+1710 QLQTAGGTLKNEYL

-1738 VLTQAADGTYTLR
+1738 ALTQAADGRYTLR

-1757 LADVAYQ
+1757 LADAAYQ

-1794 NLLGSRTTQLQ
+1794 NLLGSRTAQLQ
-1805 APNSPV
+1805 VPYSPAAM
-1811 VTTAA
+1811 AA
-1816 TSSAI
+1816 TTSNAI
-1821 TLRWNAP
+1821 TLRWNTP
-1828 ADEDNRP
+1828 ADEENRP
-1835 AAKAM
+1835 AAKTM
-1840 TVSLYEGNRLIKE
+1840 TVGLYQGDKLIKE
-1853 QTADAAA
+1853 QTADAAV
-1860 GSMTLTSLS
+1860 GSITLTGLS

-1884 GRSDTQ
+1884 GHSDTQ
-1890 VLSVSTAKRS
+1890 SLNVSTAKTS
-1900 SGGGSSSGGGGSSSS
+1900 SGSSSS
-1915 DKTGSGKTETVTKPD
+1915 SSGSSYAVSAPSTKNGDVTVSPKNASKGDRVTVTVKPD
-1930 GTKVQTETKP
+1930 SGYEVA
-1940 DGTKIQTETKKD
+1940 
-1952 GSVTKTTT
+1952 SVTVLDSKG
-1960 NPNGSSV
+1960 N
-1967 TETKAADGSTGTV
+1967 ELKL
-1980 KTDKHGQTTAETT
+1980 TDKG
-1993 LSSKAIETAK
+1993 
-2003 RNGEPVTAPVE
+2003 NGKYTFTMPGGKVE
-2014 VEATRDSSTA
+2014 VKATF
-2024 PTVKI
+2024 VKAG
-2029 ELPRN
+2029 ETSP
-2034 SGDTKV
+2034 
-2040 EIPVTNVKPGTVA
+2040 
-2053 VIVHPDGTEEIVKNS
+2053 
-2068 LPTEDGIQLTVNGG
+2068 
-2082 ATVKIMD
+2082 
-2089 NSKDFIDTRAHWA
+2089 
-2102 KDAIDFVSARGL
+2102 FV
-2114 VNGMNAVSYAPN
+2114 
-2126 ASTTRAQLWTIL
+2126 
-2138 ARQNDAD
+2138 
-2145 LNGGSTWFEN
+2145 
-2155 AQNWAKEKGISDGAN
+2155 
-2170 PNGTINRAQMVTML
+2170 
-2184 WRAMGQPAAGGNA
+2184 
-2197 SFADVPADSYYAQA
+2197 DVPADSYYFDAVKWAQKLGITNGKTDALFGSSDPCTRGQIVTFLWRAAGSPAPKGTAKVPGDVLPGSYCYDA
-2211 VAWAIEN
+2211 VAWALEN
-2218 GITAGV
+2218 GITNGLADGTFGV
-2224 GGGRFDPNSTC
+2224 NSTC
-2235 TRGQIATFL
+2235 TRGQSVTFL
-2244 YRYMK
+2244 YRALGTAPTTVNGFTDVESNAFCAEAVAWAVENGVTNGTTDSTFSPSNGCTRAQIVTFLFRTYNQ

>member
-1 MRKTI
+1 MQKTL
-6 FQRIGSGLLSLL
+6 FRRIGSGLLSLL
-18 MMSTLAISPALAAD
+18 MMSTLAISPTLAED
-32 SRPEPS
+32 SRSES
-38 AASTQAA
+38 AAVSTQAA

-60 TQVTLHIDCADPEV
+60 TQVTLRIDCADTEV
-74 STVNVFLLPVNTHGY
+74 STVNVFLLPVNTYGY
-89 DEDNPIAKKW
+89 NEDNPIAKKW

-109 VPAGKLTAGSR
+109 VSAGKLTAGSQ
-120 FCVKLTYTKD
+120 FCVKLTYAKD
-130 DDVREVFS
+130 DDVQEVFS

-149 TRAEIIAN
+149 TREEMIAN

-164 DGKARTE
+164 NGKTRTE
-171 PFKQNANSVDVQVK
+171 PFKQNANSVDVQVE

-226 VKCPFNTNVALK
+226 VTCPFNTNIALK
-238 VGYKIIACV
+238 VGYKIIACIH
-247 NTPAGKDAEGSTN
+247 TPAGKDAEGSTN
-260 YAYVKSQALEVVD
+260 YAYVKSRALEVVN
-273 ENGQGFQPYTYPNIT
+273 ENGQGFQPYTYPDIT
-288 IDEETLEPG
+288 IDEKTLEPG

-311 FDAAAA
+311 FDAATA
-317 GKIDINYT
+317 GKIDIHYT
-325 IGMYPAGDKF
+325 IGMYPAGDEF

-362 SQPLKA
+362 TQPLKA

-400 VLVSGTAEEDIPTAA
+400 VLVSGTAEENIPTAA
-415 VQGTPKAGDTSVT
+415 IQGTPKAGDTSVT
-428 VTLGG
+428 V
-433 KIPSGAVLILRSY
+433 
-446 DADATK
+446 
-452 FETSDGTWVATQTG
+452 
-466 AEAKTYVLSPAKA
+466 
-479 AMVAGRKLVALVLS
+479 
-493 SGTVIAQS
+493 
-501 DPVIIGAAQTP
+501 
-512 GEETTV
+512 
-518 TLLESSYTTT
+518 
-528 STQATVKVTG
+528 
-538 AEKFVGGSL
+538 
-547 FVTTGLPITENDD
+547 
-560 SRTKLG
+560 
-566 RVDFTGAGEYTVP
+566 
-579 FTLNTGDLKEGQT
+579 
-592 VQAYLFKYD
+592 
-601 SDTEKLIYQYSDAV
+601 
-615 TVTASSGV
+615 
-623 KTPEEILKN
+623 
-632 TTATLM
+632 
-638 KNGTVRAE
+638 
-646 NFKQSEKSVDVKVTL
+646 
-661 DSSLNQCYMT
+661 
-671 IFAYSSNT
+671 
-679 TFDPDS
+679 
-685 SYNKRLWTG
+685 
-694 YVKNGQTVTCEFNQE
+694 
-709 LPLYYNVI
+709 
-717 ACLNV
+717 
-722 PVGEDFYRPSNSQA
+722 
-736 LEVTDD
+736 
-742 SGEGF
+742 
-747 RDYTYPDASIVE
+747 
-759 TTLDPGATKLHINLT
+759 
-774 GDERLFQAAKEGKTS
+774 
-789 LTVAVAQYPNDGT
+789 
-802 TFDFEGEKQISLASN
+802 
-817 LIFTEPQKNYE
+817 
-828 VTLSQPLKAGWR
+828 
-840 VRAVVYWQQNES
+840 
-852 IFLPK
+852 
-857 GNDYEAM
+857 
-864 FQRPDDS
+864 
-871 VLVSGTPE
+871 
-879 EDIPAVSIQGT
+879 
-890 PKAGDTSVS
+890 
-899 VQLGGKIPDGTYIV
+899 QLGGKIPESTYIV

-926 VLSGG
+926 LLSGG

-977 AAAQTTPLFTITPK
+977 AAAQMTPLFTITPK
-991 GALAADSTQITFTVI
+991 GALTADSTQITFTVI
-1006 SSDPSITSVGTFL
+1006 SSDPSITSVGAFL

-1044 TLDIPEGK
+1044 TLDIPDGK

-1062 LNYEKNDDFPYY
+1062 LNYEKNDDYPYY

-1083 VGAQVPA
+1083 VGTQVPA

-1119 GGYLI
+1119 DGYLI

-1207 ATDSITADRTNVWVQ
+1207 ATDSITADRTAIWMQ
-1222 TSFDG
+1222 ASFDG

-1239 GETFAADKAKEIYSG
+1239 GETFAEDAAKEIYSG
-1254 TISSSSSSQKI
+1254 KISSSSSSQKI
-1265 TFGSGKL
+1265 SFGSGKL
-1272 TAGQKLIAVLDLSDG
+1272 TAGQKLIAVLTLSDG
-1287 TSVKSTAKTVQAA
+1287 TSVNSTAKTVQAA
-1300 PEKIKP
+1300 LEKIKP

-1410 AAFNVSAVKTDAKS
+1410 AAFNVSAVKANAKS

-1471 TQRVGQINSNFGDTT
+1471 TQRVGQINSNFGDIT

-1499 KLNAGDRLIIKL
+1499 VLNAGNRLIIKL

-1555 GARVRAILAEL
+1555 GARVRAILAKL

-1574 AEQLNEIVGHLAGL
+1574 AEQLNETVGHLAGL
-1588 DGYEAAGEKYT
+1588 DGYEAASEKYT

-1642 RDMKLHE
+1642 RDMELHE
-1649 LMGDISEEH
+1649 LMDDISEEH

-1667 DRLIAQAENLEE
+1667 DRLVAQAEKLEE

-1689 KFQAALSNAKQIL
+1689 KFQAALSSAKQTL

-1710 QLQTARDNLKNEYL
+1710 QLQTAGGTLKNEYL

-1738 VLTQAADGTYTLR
+1738 ALTQAADGRYTLL

-1757 LADVAYQ
+1757 LADATYQ

-1770 AQNAEITGV
+1770 VQSAEITGV
-1779 TAEQLHTLQVTVSAD
+1779 TEAQLHTLQVTVSAD
-1794 NLLGSRTTQLQ
+1794 NLLGSRTAQLQ
-1805 APNSPV
+1805 VPYSPAAM
-1811 VTTAA
+1811 AA
-1816 TSSAI
+1816 TTSNAI
-1821 TLRWNAP
+1821 TLRWNTP
-1828 ADEDNRP
+1828 ADEENRP
-1835 AAKAM
+1835 AAKTM
-1840 TVSLYEGNRLIKE
+1840 TVGLYQGDKLIKE
-1853 QTADAAA
+1853 QTADAAT
-1860 GSMTLTSLS
+1860 GSITLTGLS

-1884 GRSDTQ
+1884 GHSDTQ
-1890 VLSVSTAKRS
+1890 VLGVSTAKRS
-1900 SGGGSSSGGGGSSSS
+1900 SGGSSSSGSSGSSYAVSTPS
-1915 DKTGSGKTETVTKPD
+1915 AKNGDVTVSPKNASKGDRVTVTVKPD
-1930 GTKVQTETKP
+1930 SGYEV
-1940 DGTKIQTETKKD
+1940 
-1952 GSVTKTTT
+1952 GSVTVLDSKG
-1960 NPNGSSV
+1960 N
-1967 TETKAADGSTGTV
+1967 ELKL
-1980 KTDKHGQTTAETT
+1980 TDKGDGKYTFTMPGSKVTVTAEF
-1993 LSSKAIETAK
+1993 
-2003 RNGEPVTAPVE
+2003 VE
-2014 VEATRDSSTA
+2014 EQA
-2024 PTVKI
+2024 
-2029 ELPRN
+2029 
-2034 SGDTKV
+2034 
-2040 EIPVTNVKPGTVA
+2040 
-2053 VIVHPDGTEEIVKNS
+2053 
-2068 LPTEDGIQLTVNGG
+2068 
-2082 ATVKIMD
+2082 
-2089 NSKDFIDTRAHWA
+2089 
-2102 KDAIDFVSARGL
+2102 
-2114 VNGMNAVSYAPN
+2114 
-2126 ASTTRAQLWTIL
+2126 AST
-2138 ARQNDAD
+2138 
-2145 LNGGSTWFEN
+2145 
-2155 AQNWAKEKGISDGAN
+2155 
-2170 PNGTINRAQMVTML
+2170 
-2184 WRAMGQPAAGGNA
+2184 
-2197 SFADVPADSYYAQA
+2197 FADVPADAYYAKAVEWAVKKGITNGKANGLFGSNDPCTRGQIVTFLWRAAGSPAPKGTAKVPADVLPGSYCYDA

-2218 GITAGV
+2218 GVTNGFADGTFGV
-2224 GGGRFDPNSTC
+2224 NNTC
-2235 TRGQIATFL
+2235 TRGQSVTFL
-2244 YRYMK
+2244 YRAMGTAPTTVNGFTDVAADSFCADAVAWAVENGVTNGTSATTFSPSNGCTRAQIVTFLFRAYQGK

>member
-1 MRKTI
+1 MQKTL
-6 FQRIGSGLLSLL
+6 FRRIGSGLLSLL
-18 MMSTLAISPALAAD
+18 MMSTLAISPTLAAD
-32 SRPEPS
+32 SRSES
-38 AASTQAA
+38 AAVSTQAA

-60 TQVTLHIDCADPEV
+60 TQVTLRIDCADTEV
-74 STVNVFLLPVNTHGY
+74 STVNVFLLPVNTYGY

-109 VPAGKLTAGSR
+109 VSAGKLTAGSQ
-120 FCVKLTYTKD
+120 FCVKLIYTKD
-130 DDVREVFS
+130 NDVREVFS
-138 DYFTV
+138 EYFTV

-164 DGKARTE
+164 DGETRTE
-171 PFKQNANSVDVQVK
+171 PFKEDAASVDAQVK

-221 VTTGT
+221 VKTGT
-226 VKCPFNTNVALK
+226 VTCPFNTDVALK

-273 ENGQGFQPYTYPNIT
+273 ENGQGFRPYTYPDIT
-288 IDEETLEPG
+288 IDEKTLEPG

-311 FDAAAA
+311 FDAAVAK
-317 GKIDINYT
+317 KIDINYT
-325 IGMYPAGDKF
+325 IGMYPAGDEF

-362 SQPLKA
+362 TQPLKA

-400 VLVSGTAEEDIPTAA
+400 VLVSGTAEENIPTAA
-415 VQGTPKAGDTSVT
+415 IQGTPKAGDTSVT
-428 VTLGG
+428 V
-433 KIPSGAVLILRSY
+433 
-446 DADATK
+446 
-452 FETSDGTWVATQTG
+452 
-466 AEAKTYVLSPAKA
+466 
-479 AMVAGRKLVALVLS
+479 
-493 SGTVIAQS
+493 
-501 DPVIIGAAQTP
+501 
-512 GEETTV
+512 
-518 TLLESSYTTT
+518 
-528 STQATVKVTG
+528 
-538 AEKFVGGSL
+538 
-547 FVTTGLPITENDD
+547 
-560 SRTKLG
+560 
-566 RVDFTGAGEYTVP
+566 
-579 FTLNTGDLKEGQT
+579 
-592 VQAYLFKYD
+592 
-601 SDTEKLIYQYSDAV
+601 
-615 TVTASSGV
+615 
-623 KTPEEILKN
+623 
-632 TTATLM
+632 
-638 KNGTVRAE
+638 
-646 NFKQSEKSVDVKVTL
+646 
-661 DSSLNQCYMT
+661 
-671 IFAYSSNT
+671 
-679 TFDPDS
+679 
-685 SYNKRLWTG
+685 
-694 YVKNGQTVTCEFNQE
+694 
-709 LPLYYNVI
+709 
-717 ACLNV
+717 
-722 PVGEDFYRPSNSQA
+722 
-736 LEVTDD
+736 
-742 SGEGF
+742 
-747 RDYTYPDASIVE
+747 
-759 TTLDPGATKLHINLT
+759 
-774 GDERLFQAAKEGKTS
+774 
-789 LTVAVAQYPNDGT
+789 
-802 TFDFEGEKQISLASN
+802 
-817 LIFTEPQKNYE
+817 
-828 VTLSQPLKAGWR
+828 
-840 VRAVVYWQQNES
+840 
-852 IFLPK
+852 
-857 GNDYEAM
+857 
-864 FQRPDDS
+864 
-871 VLVSGTPE
+871 
-879 EDIPAVSIQGT
+879 
-890 PKAGDTSVS
+890 
-899 VQLGGKIPDGTYIV
+899 QLGGKIPESTYIV

-936 RSASAAGEQTLT
+936 RSASVAGEQTLT

-991 GALAADSTQITFTVI
+991 GALTADSTQITFTVI

-1083 VGAQVPA
+1083 VGTQVPA

-1239 GETFAADKAKEIYSG
+1239 GETFAEDAAKEIYSG
-1254 TISSSSSSQKI
+1254 KISSSSSSQKI

-1272 TAGQKLIAVLDLSDG
+1272 TAGQKLIAVLTLSDG
-1287 TSVKSTAKTVQAA
+1287 TSVNSTAKTVQAA

-1410 AAFNVSAVKTDAKS
+1410 AAFNVSAVKANAKS
-1424 VSVQIDYAD
+1424 VSVQIDYAN

-1471 TQRVGQINSNFGDTT
+1471 TKRVGQINSNFGDTT
-1486 RGAELTVPIKDSA
+1486 RGEELTVPIKDSA

-1555 GARVRAILAEL
+1555 GARVRAILAKL

-1574 AEQLNEIVGHLAGL
+1574 AEQLNETVGHLAGL
-1588 DGYEAAGEKYT
+1588 DGYEAASEKYT
-1599 GTAPDTEFM
+1599 GTVPDTEFM

-1649 LMGDISEEH
+1649 LMDDISEEH

-1667 DRLIAQAENLEE
+1667 DRLIAQAEKLEE
-1679 STYGSAPNWE
+1679 STYGSADNWK
-1689 KFQAALSNAKQIL
+1689 KFQAALSNAKQTL

-1710 QLQTARDNLKNEYL
+1710 QLQTAGDNLKNEYL

-1805 APNSPV
+1805 APNSPA
-1811 VTTAA
+1811 VTTAV

-1828 ADEDNRP
+1828 ADEENRP
-1835 AAKAM
+1835 AAKTL
-1840 TVSLYEGNRLIKE
+1840 TVGLYQGDKLIKE
-1853 QTADAAA
+1853 QTADAAT
-1860 GSMTLTSLS
+1860 GSITLTGLS

-1884 GRSDTQ
+1884 GHSDTQ
-1890 VLSVSTAKRS
+1890 SLNVSTAKTS
-1900 SGGGSSSGGGGSSSS
+1900 SGSSSS
-1915 DKTGSGKTETVTKPD
+1915 SSGSSYAVSAPSTKNGDVTVSPKNASKGDRVTVTVKPD
-1930 GTKVQTETKP
+1930 SGYEV
-1940 DGTKIQTETKKD
+1940 
-1952 GSVTKTTT
+1952 GSVTVLDSKG
-1960 NPNGSSV
+1960 N
-1967 TETKAADGSTGTV
+1967 ELKL
-1980 KTDKHGQTTAETT
+1980 TDKGDGKYTFIMPGG
-1993 LSSKAIETAK
+1993 K
-2003 RNGEPVTAPVE
+2003 VE
-2014 VEATRDSSTA
+2014 VKATF
-2024 PTVKI
+2024 VKAG
-2029 ELPRN
+2029 ETSP
-2034 SGDTKV
+2034 
-2040 EIPVTNVKPGTVA
+2040 
-2053 VIVHPDGTEEIVKNS
+2053 
-2068 LPTEDGIQLTVNGG
+2068 
-2082 ATVKIMD
+2082 
-2089 NSKDFIDTRAHWA
+2089 
-2102 KDAIDFVSARGL
+2102 FV
-2114 VNGMNAVSYAPN
+2114 
-2126 ASTTRAQLWTIL
+2126 
-2138 ARQNDAD
+2138 
-2145 LNGGSTWFEN
+2145 
-2155 AQNWAKEKGISDGAN
+2155 
-2170 PNGTINRAQMVTML
+2170 
-2184 WRAMGQPAAGGNA
+2184 
-2197 SFADVPADSYYAQA
+2197 DVPADSYYFDAVKWAQKLGITNGKTDALFGSNDPCTRGQIVTFLWRAAGSPAPKGTAKVPADVLPGSYCYDA

-2218 GITAGV
+2218 GVTNGLADGTFGV
-2224 GGGRFDPNSTC
+2224 GSTC
-2235 TRGQIATFL
+2235 TRGQSVTFL
-2244 YRYMK
+2244 YRAMGTAPTTVNGFTDVAADDFYAEAVAWAVENGVTNGTTDSTFSPSNGCTRAQIVTFLFRTYNQ

>member
-143 AASGEK
+143 AAAGEK

-185 LDDSV
+185 LDNSV

-226 VKCPFNTNVALK
+226 VKCPFKTNVALK

-273 ENGQGFQPYTYPNIT
+273 ENGQGFQPYAYPDIT
-288 IDEETLEPG
+288 IDETTLEPG

-311 FDAAAA
+311 FDAAADE
-317 GKIDINYT
+317 KIDINYT
-325 IGMYPAGDKF
+325 IGMYPAGDEF

-391 YQLGQADDS
+391 YQLGQEDDS
-400 VLVSGTAEEDIPTAA
+400 VLVSGTAEENIPTAA

-428 VTLGG
+428 VQLGG

-479 AMVAGRKLVALVLS
+479 AMVAGRKLVALLLS

-512 GEETTV
+512 GEGTTV

-638 KNGTVRAE
+638 KNGAVRTE

-661 DSSLNQCYMT
+661 DSSLKQCYMT

-679 TFDPDS
+679 TFDPDG

-694 YVKNGQTVTCEFNQE
+694 YVQNGQTVTCEFNQK

-722 PVGEDFYRPSNSQA
+722 PVGEDFYKPSNSQA
-736 LEVTDD
+736 LEVVDD
-742 SGEGF
+742 SGSGF

-759 TTLDPGATKLHINLT
+759 TTLEPGATKLHINLT

-789 LTVAVAQYPNDGT
+789 LTVAVGQYPNDGT

-890 PKAGDTSVS
+890 PKAGDTSVT
-899 VQLGGKIPDGTYIV
+899 VQLGGKIPESTYIV

-936 RSASAAGEQTLT
+936 RSASVAGEQTLT

-1104 ATQATVTVTGCDSFR
+1104 ATQATVTVTGCGSFQ

-1254 TISSSSSSQKI
+1254 TISSSSNSQKI

-1327 IDSSVNNASYT
+1327 IDSSVNYASYT

-1410 AAFNVSAVKTDAKS
+1410 AAFNVSAVKADAKS

-1471 TQRVGQINSNFGDTT
+1471 TKRVGQINSNFGDTT

-1499 KLNAGDRLIIKL
+1499 VLNAGDRLIIKL

-1555 GARVRAILAEL
+1555 GARVRAILAKL

-1574 AEQLNEIVGHLAGL
+1574 AEQLNETVGHLAGL

-1805 APNSPV
+1805 APNSPA

-1816 TSSAI
+1816 ASDAI
-1821 TLRWNAP
+1821 TLRWNTP
-1828 ADEDNRP
+1828 ADEENRP
-1835 AAKAM
+1835 AAKTL
-1840 TVSLYEGNRLIKE
+1840 TVGLYQGDKLIRE
-1853 QTADAAA
+1853 QTADAAV
-1860 GSMTLTSLS
+1860 GSMTLTGLS

-1890 VLSVSTAKRS
+1890 VLGVSTAKRS

-2089 NSKDFIDTRAHWA
+2089 NSKDFIDTRTHWA

-2224 GGGRFDPNSTC
+2224 GGGKFDPNATC
-2235 TRGQIATFL
+2235 TRAQIATFL

>member
-18 MMSTLAISPALAAD
+18 MLSTLAVSPVLAAD
-32 SRPEPS
+32 SKSEP
-38 AASTQAA
+38 AAVHTQAA
-45 SDFTITPVGTVTADS
+45 A
-60 TQVTLHIDCADPEV
+60 
-74 STVNVFLLPVNTHGY
+74 
-89 DEDNPIAKKW
+89 
-99 SAAIG
+99 
-104 DVTLD
+104 
-109 VPAGKLTAGSR
+109 
-120 FCVKLTYTKD
+120 
-130 DDVREVFS
+130 
-138 DYFTV
+138 
-143 AASGEK
+143 GEK
-149 TRAEIIAN
+149 TREEMIAN

-164 DGKARTE
+164 DGKSRTE

-221 VTTGT
+221 VKTGT
-226 VKCPFNTNVALK
+226 ITCPFNADVALK

-260 YAYVKSQALEVVD
+260 YAYVNSQALEVVD
-273 ENGQGFQPYTYPNIT
+273 ESGQGFQPYTYPNIT
-288 IDEETLEPG
+288 IDETTLEPG

-325 IGMYPAGDKF
+325 IGMYPAGDEF

-352 GSITHQEVTL
+352 ESITHQEVTL

-391 YQLGQADDS
+391 YQLGQEDDS
-400 VLVSGTAEEDIPTAA
+400 VLVSGTAEENIPTVAI
-415 VQGTPKAGDTSVT
+415 QGTPKAGDTSVT

-433 KIPSGAVLILRSY
+433 KIPDGAVLNLRSY
-446 DADATK
+446 DADATT
-452 FETSDGTWVATQTG
+452 FETSGGAWVATQAN

-479 AMVAGRKLVALVLS
+479 AMVAGQKLVALVLS

-518 TLLESSYTTT
+518 TLLESGYTTA

-538 AEKFVGGSL
+538 AERFKDGSL
-547 FVTTGLPITENDD
+547 FVTTGWPITEGDD

-566 RVDFTGAGEYTVP
+566 RVSFTGDGDYTVP
-579 FTLNTGDLKEGQT
+579 FNLMSTGDLKEGQT
-592 VQAYLFKYD
+592 IQAYLYKYD
-601 SDTEKLIYQYSDAV
+601 SNTEKQSFQYSDAV
-615 TVTASSGV
+615 TVTASSGE
-623 KTPEEILKN
+623 KTPEDILKN

-638 KNGTVRAE
+638 KNGAVRTE

-661 DSSLNQCYMT
+661 DSSLKQCYMT

-679 TFDPDS
+679 TFDPDG

-759 TTLDPGATKLHINLT
+759 TTLEPGANKLHINLT

-789 LTVAVAQYPNDGT
+789 IAVAVGQYPNDGT

-828 VTLSQPLKAGWR
+828 VTLSQSLKAGWR

-864 FQRPDDS
+864 FQRLDDS

-899 VQLGGKIPDGTYIV
+899 VQLGGKIPEGTRV
-913 LKKYDAGTADADC
+913 LLKKYDASTADADC
-926 VLSGG
+926 LLNDGTYLSGVDV
-931 TFLAN
+931 
-936 RSASAAGEQTLT
+936 SAAGEQTLT
-948 FSDALTAGEKLAA
+948 FSDVLSAGDKLVA
-961 FLTNNGQLAKS
+961 FLTGSSGQLAKS

-991 GALAADSTQITFTVI
+991 GALTADSTQITFTVI
-1006 SSDPSITSVGTFL
+1006 SSDPSITSVGAFL

-1083 VGAQVPA
+1083 VGTQVPA

-1104 ATQATVTVTGCDSFR
+1104 ATQATVTVTGCGSFQ

-1124 LTTGSVGTNGDADSR
+1124 LTTGRASSNDDADSR

-1239 GETFAADKAKEIYSG
+1239 GETFAEDAAKEIYSG
-1254 TISSSSSSQKI
+1254 KIASSSSSQKI

-1272 TAGQKLIAVLDLSDG
+1272 TAGQKLIAVLTLSDG

-1306 AVQLVT
+1306 AVQFVT

-1386 TADGVEARSDV
+1386 TADGVEARSNV

-1410 AAFNVSAVKTDAKS
+1410 AAFNVSAVKIDAKS

-1433 EYVAMGTDFYCD
+1433 EYVAMGKDFYCD

-1455 SDAEFESK
+1455 SDAEFESN

-1471 TQRVGQINSNFGDTT
+1471 TKRVGQINSNFGDTT

-1555 GARVRAILAEL
+1555 GARVRAILAKL

-1574 AEQLNEIVGHLAGL
+1574 AEQLNETVGHLAGL

-1623 AMQTDGLR
+1623 AMQMDGLR

-1642 RDMKLHE
+1642 RDMELHE

-1805 APNSPV
+1805 APNSPA

-1890 VLSVSTAKRS
+1890 VLSVSTAKTS
-1900 SGGGSSSGGGGSSSS
+1900 SGGGSSSGSSGSSYAVSVPS
-1915 DKTGSGKTETVTKPD
+1915 AKNGDVTVSPKNASKGDRVTVTVTPD
-1930 GTKVQTETKP
+1930 KGYELDT
-1940 DGTKIQTETKKD
+1940 I
-1952 GSVTKTTT
+1952 
-1960 NPNGSSV
+1960 
-1967 TETKAADGSTGTV
+1967 TV
-1980 KTDKHGQTTAETT
+1980 KDASG
-1993 LSSKAIETAK
+1993 
-2003 RNGEPVTAPVE
+2003 N
-2014 VEATRDSSTA
+2014 
-2024 PTVKI
+2024 TVKLI
-2029 ELPRN
+2029 DKGNGKYTFTMPA
-2034 SGDTKV
+2034 SKV
-2040 EIPVTNVKPGTVA
+2040 T
-2053 VIVHPDGTEEIVKNS
+2053 
-2068 LPTEDGIQLTVNGG
+2068 
-2082 ATVKIMD
+2082 
-2089 NSKDFIDTRAHWA
+2089 
-2102 KDAIDFVSARGL
+2102 VSAEF
-2114 VNGMNAVSYAPN
+2114 M
-2126 ASTTRAQLWTIL
+2126 
-2138 ARQNDAD
+2138 
-2145 LNGGSTWFEN
+2145 E
-2155 AQNWAKEKGISDGAN
+2155 
-2170 PNGTINRAQMVTML
+2170 AQM
-2184 WRAMGQPAAGGNA
+2184 AI
-2197 SFADVPADSYYAQA
+2197 FADVPSDAYYAEAVEWAVKNGITNGKDNGLFGSNDSCTRGQIVTFLWRAAGSPAPKGAAAVPTDVIPGSYCYNA
-2211 VAWAIEN
+2211 VAWALEN
-2218 GITAGV
+2218 GITNGMADGTFGV
-2224 GGGRFDPNSTC
+2224 NNTC
-2235 TRGQIATFL
+2235 TRGQSVTFLHRALGTAPSAVNGFTDVAADSFCADAVAWAVENGVTNGTSATTFSPNNGCTRAQIVTFL
-2244 YRYMK
+2244 YRCLK

>member
-38 AASTQAA
+38 AAGTQAA

-143 AASGEK
+143 AAAGEK

-185 LDDSV
+185 LDNSV

-273 ENGQGFQPYTYPNIT
+273 ENGQGFQPYAYPDIT
-288 IDEETLEPG
+288 IDETTLEPG

-311 FDAAAA
+311 FDAAVAE
-317 GKIDINYT
+317 KIDINYT
-325 IGMYPAGDKF
+325 IGMYPAGDEF

-391 YQLGQADDS
+391 YQLGQEDDS
-400 VLVSGTAEEDIPTAA
+400 VLVSGTAEENIPTAA

-428 VTLGG
+428 VQLGG

-479 AMVAGRKLVALVLS
+479 AMVAGRKLVALLLS

-638 KNGTVRAE
+638 KNGTVRTE

-890 PKAGDTSVS
+890 PKAGDTSVT

-931 TFLAN
+931 TFLSN

-1034 RQLGQKLGDI
+1034 RQLEQKLGDI

-1104 ATQATVTVTGCDSFR
+1104 ATQATVTVTGCDSFQ

-1254 TISSSSSSQKI
+1254 TISSSSNSQKI

-1463 ELWENLTL
+1463 ELWENLPL

-1658 DVFQALLEL
+1658 DVFQALLKL

-1840 TVSLYEGNRLIKE
+1840 TVRLYEGNRLIKE

-1890 VLSVSTAKRS
+1890 VLGVSTAKRS

-1940 DGTKIQTETKKD
+1940 DGTKIQTVTGKD
-1952 GSVTKTTT
+1952 GST
-1960 NPNGSSV
+1960 
-1967 TETKAADGSTGTV
+1967 ATV
-1980 KTDKHGQTTAETT
+1980 KTDKNGQTTAETK
-1993 LSSKAIETAK
+1993 LSAKAVEDAK
-2003 RNGEPVTAPVE
+2003 RSGEAVKAPVE
-2014 VEATRDSSTA
+2014 GKATKDSSTA
-2024 PTVKI
+2024 PTVKV

-2034 SGDTKV
+2034 SGETKV
-2040 EIPVTNVKPGTVA
+2040 EIPVSNVKPGTVA
-2053 VIVHPDGTEEIVKNS
+2053 ILVHADGTEEIVKTS
-2068 LPTEDGIQLTVNGG
+2068 LPTADGIQLTVNGS

-2089 NSKDFIDTRAHWA
+2089 NSKDFADTRNHWA

-2145 LNGGSTWFEN
+2145 LNGGNTWFEN
-2155 AQNWAKEKGISDGAN
+2155 AQNWAKEKGISDGVN

-2184 WRAMGQPAAGGNA
+2184 WRAMGQPAAASGA

-2224 GGGRFDPNSTC
+2224 GGSKFDPNATC
-2235 TRGQIATFL
+2235 TRAQIATFL

>member
-143 AASGEK
+143 AAAGEK

-185 LDDSV
+185 LDNSV

-273 ENGQGFQPYTYPNIT
+273 ENGQGFQPYAYPDIT
-288 IDEETLEPG
+288 IDETTLEPG

-311 FDAAAA
+311 FDAAVAE
-317 GKIDINYT
+317 KIDINYT
-325 IGMYPAGDKF
+325 IGMYPAGDEF

-391 YQLGQADDS
+391 YQLGQEDDS
-400 VLVSGTAEEDIPTAA
+400 VLVSGTAEENIPTAA

-428 VTLGG
+428 VQLGG

-479 AMVAGRKLVALVLS
+479 AMVAGRKLVALLLS

-528 STQATVKVTG
+528 STQTTVKVTG

-638 KNGTVRAE
+638 KNGTVRTE

-890 PKAGDTSVS
+890 PKAGDTSVT

-931 TFLAN
+931 TFLSN

-1034 RQLGQKLGDI
+1034 RQLEQKLGDI

-1104 ATQATVTVTGCDSFR
+1104 ATQATVTVTGCDSFQ

-1254 TISSSSSSQKI
+1254 TISSSSNSQKI

-1386 TADGVEARSDV
+1386 TADSVEARSDV

-1658 DVFQALLEL
+1658 DVFQALLKL

-1840 TVSLYEGNRLIKE
+1840 TVRLYEGNRLIKE

-1890 VLSVSTAKRS
+1890 VLGVSTAKRS

-1940 DGTKIQTETKKD
+1940 DGTKIQTVTGKD
-1952 GSVTKTTT
+1952 GST
-1960 NPNGSSV
+1960 
-1967 TETKAADGSTGTV
+1967 ATV
-1980 KTDKHGQTTAETT
+1980 KTDKNGQTTAETK
-1993 LSSKAIETAK
+1993 LSAKAVEDAK
-2003 RNGEPVTAPVE
+2003 RSGEAVKAPVE
-2014 VEATRDSSTA
+2014 VKATKDSSTA
-2024 PTVKI
+2024 PTVKV

-2034 SGDTKV
+2034 SGETKV
-2040 EIPVTNVKPGTVA
+2040 EIPVSNVKPGTVA
-2053 VIVHPDGTEEIVKNS
+2053 ILVHADGTEEIVKTS
-2068 LPTEDGIQLTVNGG
+2068 LPTADGIQLTVNGS

-2089 NSKDFIDTRAHWA
+2089 NSKDFADTRNHWA

-2145 LNGGSTWFEN
+2145 LNGGNTWFEN
-2155 AQNWAKEKGISDGAN
+2155 AQNWAKEKGISDGVN

-2184 WRAMGQPAAGGNA
+2184 WRAMGQPAAASGA

-2224 GGGRFDPNSTC
+2224 GGSKFDPNATC
-2235 TRGQIATFL
+2235 TRAQIATFL